1 MGDCFYRQIVAV
13 DSSTDTVPESGASV
27 RRVGDS
33 VGSYLQDSA
42 RGSRRRVSDSAGSSS
57 RRGFTDDEIHMLSC
71 SLLSQRRG
79 PRRAFLEATDSS
91 TRRRLIAE
99 CKAIHARVQDSC
111 IEYTPEVCWAI
122 NAVIENEDPK
132 GYVILKKSY
141 KSLPEEVKR
150 FYNAFVENRYSVEAQ
165 EAQSLLGP
173 YRLVQDDERV
183 TAFLEGGTTQE
194 DALNDVVEEASVAGE
209 ELYEDALDALDAL
222 SDQAAIMA
230 QDFAT
235 EVAAMYTNGLG
246 DIVAGQVSGGAEE
259 ASEEIVDNPPV
270 EADVESEDDP
280 AQDDDEVVEETT
292 SVEVGDS
299 APARVSNMK
308 RVRTI
313 RDSKPCHAPNRR
325 VRVVTDDAADSSSP
339 LDVSQLVFSSDIDA
353 SLEDLSDGLSVLYRG
368 DGDSIIHSMREVLK
382 RIFSFIDAINSVVND
397 GRVDEEGIYEYYDSD
412 SSMVVGYGL
421 GMDSDDIL
429 LSLYP
434 TRSYAKSF
442 PYGSSSYAFVGDG
455 SDWKSPVMKAC
466 LAILSRLDLSNDQS
480 VLLKNRLRQA
490 VSDSL
495 DALALSSTRSVVD
508 SSVKKYAENKRSS
521 KSVVDVA
528 PKHRVANKRVKDSC
542 AAPSLPLPVGS
553 SVQVSYLGNLYTGVI
568 TSVGDGSVIV
578 SGLPIE
584 YFNVRAENGAFTGS
598 DADYTFASTDVVVLP
613 ADGSPVALDGPS
625 SESEVVVEE
634 NTVEELT
641 PDGGYVPSIMMDD
654 DEKIEDAIGNTPFE
668 QELRGILRDG
678 CVGHEDDDV
687 FDIPLVADFSL
698 HVDGSNPNN
707 ISAHVFE
714 GTVDCGGLMIP
725 TGGLS
730 DDEKGILF
738 VDKVTE
744 FIKEKLGPQVFTLVD
759 LDDVF
764 RTSDSALSDDI
775 ILKNVEALES
785 ILPDVSGGMP
795 KSAVITVLGS
805 DGNFHDGTLILEP
818 NPNTDSEV
826 HYTLKGVGRPKQ
838 GIVGLNLM
846 DNDGDWR
853 TVAFDLA
860 RYLAPRKFNVSDSA
874 VDLDD
879 VFCASDSTT
888 YDDVIRK
895 NIEALESI
903 LPEVSGGATKST
915 DITVLK
921 SDGRFYEGTLVLR
934 PDFNSESNVHYV
946 LRGVGRRMEGNIG
959 LNLMDNEG
967 DWRTVASDLAHYFAP
982 QKFYVSDS
990 AVDFNVDSVI
1000 SAVWSG
1006 VDVSNSDSSVGI
1018 FYDGDSDNGA
1028 DASIAFVSE
1037 SGVDMVPVSKAA
1049 GYLSS
1054 HIATFKDAI
1063 SNSAD
1068 AISAALGSIGPDVA
1082 FGSPYVEDAAGD
1094 GSVSND
1100 DSLSVSE
1107 EIIEEQGVSETGSP
1121 EAIDWGAVG
1130 DTCRQW
1136 VLDNS
1141 FKLAQEPTDANL
1153 QTACELLSAGLEVLH
1168 LEVRFDPSV
1177 PRILCKNQRFID
1189 VRPDGAYV
1197 GTIAFFYQTSDSA
1210 ISKFA
1215 SDFSDAAV
1223 QLAHKIYDIPEV
1235 SDSAPTSVDGSYV
1248 DFESKD
1254 GLLRALDAV
1263 HAGGDDFRY
1272 VRVED
1277 DEDGKFIVAMADTFG
1292 RDKKY
1297 MSEDGETSDRSEAVR
1312 FSDKR
1317 EAFERL
1323 KQLIKDGKITY
1334 SLFNT
1339 WPEEVMDDDSL
1350 LSDAAKQEVLHS
1362 IENEIKKA
1370 LEEKEIL
1377 VEDSIVV
1384 KIDVDRVQDG
1394 APNTFDIPHTASTF
1408 RRIRN
1413 TKRVLDSVLGVA
1425 SDVLGERLTPSV
1437 YKSLCKS
1444 GSRAAKAKVSKVM
1457 DSALAMD
1464 ALDLYCPDI
1473 YKRKLSDSYWVCDD
1487 VQKVADSFKLDGL
1500 SGASGSCLVSTTP
1513 FDESLSAGKQV
1524 TCFKC
1529 GSKSDIYILIV

>member
-1 MGDCFYRQIVAV
+1 MGDCFYQQIVAV
-13 DSSTDTVPESGASV
+13 DSSTDMVPESGASV

-132 GYVILKKSY
+132 GYAILKKNY
-141 KSLPEEVKR
+141 KSLPEEVKQ

-183 TAFLEGGTTQE
+183 AAFLEGGATQE

-209 ELYEDALDALDAL
+209 GLYEDALDALDAL

-280 AQDDDEVVEETT
+280 ARGDDESVEETA

-299 APARVSNMK
+299 APVHVPNKRSN
-308 RVRTI
+308 R
-313 RDSKPCHAPNRR
+313 P
-325 VRVVTDDAADSSSP
+325 
-339 LDVSQLVFSSDIDA
+339 
-353 SLEDLSDGLSVLYRG
+353 
-368 DGDSIIHSMREVLK
+368 
-382 RIFSFIDAINSVVND
+382 
-397 GRVDEEGIYEYYDSD
+397 
-412 SSMVVGYGL
+412 
-421 GMDSDDIL
+421 
-429 LSLYP
+429 
-434 TRSYAKSF
+434 
-442 PYGSSSYAFVGDG
+442 
-455 SDWKSPVMKAC
+455 
-466 LAILSRLDLSNDQS
+466 
-480 VLLKNRLRQA
+480 
-490 VSDSL
+490 
-495 DALALSSTRSVVD
+495 VVD
-508 SSVKKYAENKRSS
+508 YSAKKYAENKRSS
-521 KSVVDVA
+521 KSVVDAA

-542 AAPSLPLPVGS
+542 SVPSLPLPVGS
-553 SVQVSYLGNLYTGVI
+553 SVQVSYMGNLYAGTI
-568 TSVGDGSVIV
+568 TSVGDGSVVV

-613 ADGSPVALDGPS
+613 ADGSPVVLDGPS
-625 SESEVVVEE
+625 VESDVVVEE
-634 NTVEELT
+634 NTVEEPAAEEST
-641 PDGGYVPSIMMDD
+641 PEGGYMQSIMMDD

-678 CVGHEDDDV
+678 CVGHEDDDI

-698 HVDGSNPNN
+698 HVDGSNPNHV
-707 ISAHVFE
+707 SAHVFE

-730 DDEKGILF
+730 DDEKGLLF

-764 RTSDSALSDDI
+764 R
-775 ILKNVEALES
+775 
-785 ILPDVSGGMP
+785 
-795 KSAVITVLGS
+795 
-805 DGNFHDGTLILEP
+805 
-818 NPNTDSEV
+818 
-826 HYTLKGVGRPKQ
+826 
-838 GIVGLNLM
+838 
-846 DNDGDWR
+846 
-853 TVAFDLA
+853 
-860 RYLAPRKFNVSDSA
+860 
-874 VDLDD
+874 
-879 VFCASDSTT
+879 ASDSTT

-990 AVDFNVDSVI
+990 AVDFDVDKI
-1000 SAVWSG
+1000 LSAVKAG
-1006 VDVSNSDSSVGI
+1006 VDISNSDSSVGI
-1018 FYDGDSDNGA
+1018 FYDDGSDYGA
-1028 DASIAFVSE
+1028 DSSVLFVTE
-1037 SGVDMVPVSKAA
+1037 DGTDIVPVSEAV

-1054 HIATFKDAI
+1054 HLDAFKEAI
-1063 SNSAD
+1063 SESAD
-1068 AISAALGSIGPDVA
+1068 AIGEALGEALGAIGADVVS
-1082 FGSPYVEDAAGD
+1082 GDVHIEDAAGD
-1094 GSVSND
+1094 EVS
-1100 DSLSVSE
+1100 SSVSE
-1107 EIIEEQGVSETGSP
+1107 EIVEEQGVSETGSP

-1130 DTCRQW
+1130 GTCRQW

-1141 FKLAQEPTDANL
+1141 FKLAQEPTDVNL
-1153 QTACELLSAGLEVLH
+1153 QTACELLSAGLEVLR

-1177 PRILCKNQRFID
+1177 PRVLCKNQRFID

-1197 GTIAFFYQTSDSA
+1197 GTVAFFYQTSDSA

-1235 SDSAPTSVDGSYV
+1235 SDSAPTGVDGAYV

-1263 HAGGDDFRY
+1263 QAGGNDFRY

-1297 MSEDGETSDRSEAVR
+1297 MSEDGETSDRAEAVR

-1362 IENEIKKA
+1362 IESEIKKA

-1377 VEDSIVV
+1377 VEDSAVV
-1384 KIDVDRVQDG
+1384 GIDVDMVQDG

-1425 SDVLGERLTPSV
+1425 SDVLGERITPSV

-1464 ALDLYCPDI
+1464 ALDLYCSDI

-1487 VQKVADSFKLDGL
+1487 VQKVVDSFKLDGL
-1500 SGASGSCLVSTTP
+1500 SDASGSCLVSTTP

-1524 TCFKC
+1524 SCFRC
-1529 GSKSDIYILIV
+1529 GSKSDIYIMLL

>member
-1 MGDCFYRQIVAV
+1 MGDCFYQQIVAV

-132 GYVILKKSY
+132 GYAILKKSY

-209 ELYEDALDALDAL
+209 ELYGDALDALDAL

-299 APARVSNMK
+299 APVHVPNKRSN
-308 RVRTI
+308 R
-313 RDSKPCHAPNRR
+313 P
-325 VRVVTDDAADSSSP
+325 
-339 LDVSQLVFSSDIDA
+339 
-353 SLEDLSDGLSVLYRG
+353 
-368 DGDSIIHSMREVLK
+368 
-382 RIFSFIDAINSVVND
+382 
-397 GRVDEEGIYEYYDSD
+397 
-412 SSMVVGYGL
+412 
-421 GMDSDDIL
+421 
-429 LSLYP
+429 
-434 TRSYAKSF
+434 
-442 PYGSSSYAFVGDG
+442 
-455 SDWKSPVMKAC
+455 
-466 LAILSRLDLSNDQS
+466 
-480 VLLKNRLRQA
+480 
-490 VSDSL
+490 
-495 DALALSSTRSVVD
+495 VVD
-508 SSVKKYAENKRSS
+508 SSAKKYAENKRSS

-542 AAPSLPLPVGS
+542 SVPSLPLPVGS

-678 CVGHEDDDV
+678 CVGHEDDDI

-764 RTSDSALSDDI
+764 RASDSALSDDI
-775 ILKNVEALES
+775 LIKNVEVLES

-838 GIVGLNLM
+838 GTVGLNLM

-990 AVDFNVDSVI
+990 AVDFDVDKI
-1000 SAVWSG
+1000 LSAVQAG
-1006 VDVSNSDSSVGI
+1006 VDISNSDSSVGI
-1018 FYDGDSDNGA
+1018 FYDDGSDYGSDS
-1028 DASIAFVSE
+1028 SVLFVTE
-1037 SGVDMVPVSKAA
+1037 EGTDIVPVSEAV

-1054 HIATFKDAI
+1054 HLDAFKEAI
-1063 SNSAD
+1063 SESAD
-1068 AISAALGSIGPDVA
+1068 AIGEALGAIGADVVS
-1082 FGSPYVEDAAGD
+1082 GDVHIEDATGD
-1094 GSVSND
+1094 EVS
-1100 DSLSVSE
+1100 SSVSE

-1197 GTIAFFYQTSDSA
+1197 GTVAFFYQTSDSA

-1235 SDSAPTSVDGSYV
+1235 SDSAPMSVDGSYV

-1297 MSEDGETSDRSEAVR
+1297 MSEEGETSDRSEAVR

-1500 SGASGSCLVSTTP
+1500 SGTSGSCLVSTTP

>member
-1 MGDCFYRQIVAV
+1 MGDCFYQQIVAV

-122 NAVIENEDPK
+122 NAVIANEDPK
-132 GYVILKKSY
+132 GYAILKKSY

-183 TAFLEGGTTQE
+183 AAFLEGGATQE

-209 ELYEDALDALDAL
+209 ELYGDALDALDAL

-299 APARVSNMK
+299 APVHVPNKRSN
-308 RVRTI
+308 R
-313 RDSKPCHAPNRR
+313 P
-325 VRVVTDDAADSSSP
+325 
-339 LDVSQLVFSSDIDA
+339 
-353 SLEDLSDGLSVLYRG
+353 
-368 DGDSIIHSMREVLK
+368 
-382 RIFSFIDAINSVVND
+382 
-397 GRVDEEGIYEYYDSD
+397 
-412 SSMVVGYGL
+412 
-421 GMDSDDIL
+421 
-429 LSLYP
+429 
-434 TRSYAKSF
+434 
-442 PYGSSSYAFVGDG
+442 
-455 SDWKSPVMKAC
+455 
-466 LAILSRLDLSNDQS
+466 
-480 VLLKNRLRQA
+480 
-490 VSDSL
+490 
-495 DALALSSTRSVVD
+495 VVD
-508 SSVKKYAENKRSS
+508 SSAKKYAENKRSS
-521 KSVVDVA
+521 KSVVDAA

-542 AAPSLPLPVGS
+542 SVPSLPLPVGS
-553 SVQVSYLGNLYTGVI
+553 SVQVSYMGNLYAGTI
-568 TSVGDGSVIV
+568 TSVGDGSVVV

-613 ADGSPVALDGPS
+613 ADGSSVALDGPS
-625 SESEVVVEE
+625 AESEVVVKE
-634 NTVEELT
+634 NTVEEPT
-641 PDGGYVPSIMMDD
+641 SAGGYVPSIMMDD

-678 CVGHEDDDV
+678 CVGHEDDDI

-714 GTVDCGGLMIP
+714 GIVDCGGLMIP

-764 RTSDSALSDDI
+764 R
-775 ILKNVEALES
+775 
-785 ILPDVSGGMP
+785 
-795 KSAVITVLGS
+795 
-805 DGNFHDGTLILEP
+805 
-818 NPNTDSEV
+818 
-826 HYTLKGVGRPKQ
+826 
-838 GIVGLNLM
+838 
-846 DNDGDWR
+846 
-853 TVAFDLA
+853 
-860 RYLAPRKFNVSDSA
+860 
-874 VDLDD
+874 
-879 VFCASDSTT
+879 ASDSTT

-990 AVDFNVDSVI
+990 AVDFDVDKI
-1000 SAVWSG
+1000 LSAVQAG
-1006 VDVSNSDSSVGI
+1006 VDISNSDSSVGI
-1018 FYDGDSDNGA
+1018 FYDDGSDYGA
-1028 DASIAFVSE
+1028 DSSVLFVTE
-1037 SGVDMVPVSKAA
+1037 EGTDIVPVSEAV

-1054 HIATFKDAI
+1054 HLDAFKEAI
-1063 SNSAD
+1063 SESAD
-1068 AISAALGSIGPDVA
+1068 AIGEALGAIGADVVS
-1082 FGSPYVEDAAGD
+1082 GDVHIEDAAGD
-1094 GSVSND
+1094 EVS
-1100 DSLSVSE
+1100 SSVSE

-1197 GTIAFFYQTSDSA
+1197 GTVAFFYQTSDSA

-1223 QLAHKIYDIPEV
+1223 QLAHKIYDITEV
-1235 SDSAPTSVDGSYV
+1235 SDSAPTGVDGAYV

-1350 LSDAAKQEVLHS
+1350 LSDAAKQEVLRS
-1362 IENEIKKA
+1362 IESEIKKA

-1377 VEDSIVV
+1377 VEDSIAV

>member
-1 MGDCFYRQIVAV
+1 MGDCFYQQIVAV
-13 DSSTDTVPESGASV
+13 DSSTDMVPESGASV

-122 NAVIENEDPK
+122 NAVIANEDPK
-132 GYVILKKSY
+132 GYAILKKNY

-183 TAFLEGGTTQE
+183 AAFLEGGATQE
-194 DALNDVVEEASVAGE
+194 AALDDVVEEASVAGE
-209 ELYEDALDALDAL
+209 ELYDDALDALDDL

-230 QDFAT
+230 QDFAS

-270 EADVESEDDP
+270 EADVESEYDP

-292 SVEVGDS
+292 SEEVGDS
-299 APARVSNMK
+299 
-308 RVRTI
+308 TL
-313 RDSKPCHAPNRR
+313 
-325 VRVVTDDAADSSSP
+325 VRVP
-339 LDVSQLVFSSDIDA
+339 N
-353 SLEDLSDGLSVLYRG
+353 
-368 DGDSIIHSMREVLK
+368 K
-382 RIFSFIDAINSVVND
+382 RSA
-397 GRVDEEGIYEYYDSD
+397 R
-412 SSMVVGYGL
+412 
-421 GMDSDDIL
+421 
-429 LSLYP
+429 P
-434 TRSYAKSF
+434 
-442 PYGSSSYAFVGDG
+442 
-455 SDWKSPVMKAC
+455 
-466 LAILSRLDLSNDQS
+466 
-480 VLLKNRLRQA
+480 
-490 VSDSL
+490 
-495 DALALSSTRSVVD
+495 VVD
-508 SSVKKYAENKRSS
+508 SSAKKYAENKRSS

-598 DADYTFASTDVVVLP
+598 AADYTFASTDVVVLP

-625 SESEVVVEE
+625 TESEVVVEE
-634 NTVEELT
+634 PAAEEPAAEEPAT
-641 PDGGYVPSIMMDD
+641 EEPVAEEPAAEEPAPEGGYMQSIMMDD

-678 CVGHEDDDV
+678 CVGHEDDDI

-764 RTSDSALSDDI
+764 RTSDSVLSDDI

-785 ILPDVSGGMP
+785 ILPDVSGGMT

-805 DGNFHDGTLILEP
+805 DGNFHDGTLILKP
-818 NPNTDSEV
+818 DHNTESEV
-826 HYTLKGVGRPKQ
+826 HYVLNGVGRPEQ
-838 GIVGLNLM
+838 GNVGLNLM

-874 VDLDD
+874 VDFD
-879 VFCASDSTT
+879 VD
-888 YDDVIRK
+888 K
-895 NIEALESI
+895 I
-903 LPEVSGGATKST
+903 L
-915 DITVLK
+915 
-921 SDGRFYEGTLVLR
+921 
-934 PDFNSESNVHYV
+934 
-946 LRGVGRRMEGNIG
+946 
-959 LNLMDNEG
+959 
-967 DWRTVASDLAHYFAP
+967 
-982 QKFYVSDS
+982 S
-990 AVDFNVDSVI
+990 AVK
-1000 SAVWSG
+1000 AG
-1006 VDVSNSDSSVGI
+1006 VDISNSDSSVGI
-1018 FYDGDSDNGA
+1018 FYDDGSDYGA
-1028 DASIAFVSE
+1028 DSSVLFVTE
-1037 SGVDMVPVSKAA
+1037 DGTDIVPVSEAV

-1054 HIATFKDAI
+1054 HLDAFKEAI
-1063 SNSAD
+1063 SESAD
-1068 AISAALGSIGPDVA
+1068 AIGEALGAIGADVVS
-1082 FGSPYVEDAAGD
+1082 GDVHIEDAAGD
-1094 GSVSND
+1094 EASS
-1100 DSLSVSE
+1100 SVSE
-1107 EIIEEQGVSETGSP
+1107 EIVEEQGVSETGSP

-1177 PRILCKNQRFID
+1177 PRVLCKNQRFID

-1197 GTIAFFYQTSDSA
+1197 GTVAFFYQTSDSA

-1235 SDSAPTSVDGSYV
+1235 SDSAPTGVDGAYV

-1263 HAGGDDFRY
+1263 QAGGNDFRY

-1297 MSEDGETSDRSEAVR
+1297 MSEDGETSDRAEAVR

-1362 IENEIKKA
+1362 IESEIKKA

-1377 VEDSIVV
+1377 VEDSVV
-1384 KIDVDRVQDG
+1384 VGIDVDRVQDG

-1413 TKRVLDSVLGVA
+1413 TKRILDSVLGVA
-1425 SDVLGERLTPSV
+1425 SDVLGKRLTPSV

-1464 ALDLYCPDI
+1464 ALDLYCSDI

-1529 GSKSDIYILIV
+1529 GSKSDIYIMLL

>member
-1 MGDCFYRQIVAV
+1 MGDCFYQQIVAV
-13 DSSTDTVPESGASV
+13 DSSTDMVPESGASV

-122 NAVIENEDPK
+122 NAVIANEDPK
-132 GYVILKKSY
+132 GYAILKKNY

-183 TAFLEGGTTQE
+183 AAFLEGGATQE
-194 DALNDVVEEASVAGE
+194 AALDDVVEEASVAGE
-209 ELYEDALDALDAL
+209 ELYDDALDALDDL

-230 QDFAT
+230 QDFAS

-292 SVEVGDS
+292 SEEVGDS
-299 APARVSNMK
+299 
-308 RVRTI
+308 TL
-313 RDSKPCHAPNRR
+313 
-325 VRVVTDDAADSSSP
+325 VRVP
-339 LDVSQLVFSSDIDA
+339 N
-353 SLEDLSDGLSVLYRG
+353 
-368 DGDSIIHSMREVLK
+368 K
-382 RIFSFIDAINSVVND
+382 RSA
-397 GRVDEEGIYEYYDSD
+397 R
-412 SSMVVGYGL
+412 
-421 GMDSDDIL
+421 
-429 LSLYP
+429 P
-434 TRSYAKSF
+434 
-442 PYGSSSYAFVGDG
+442 
-455 SDWKSPVMKAC
+455 
-466 LAILSRLDLSNDQS
+466 
-480 VLLKNRLRQA
+480 
-490 VSDSL
+490 
-495 DALALSSTRSVVD
+495 VVD
-508 SSVKKYAENKRSS
+508 SSAKKYAENKRSS

-598 DADYTFASTDVVVLP
+598 AADYTFASTDVVVLP

-625 SESEVVVEE
+625 VESEVAVEE
-634 NTVEELT
+634 NTVEEST
-641 PDGGYVPSIMMDD
+641 PEGGYMQSIMMDD

-678 CVGHEDDDV
+678 CVGHEDDDI

-698 HVDGSNPNN
+698 HVDGSNPNHV
-707 ISAHVFE
+707 SAHVFE

-730 DDEKGILF
+730 DDEKGLLF

-764 RTSDSALSDDI
+764 RASDSVLSDDI

-785 ILPDVSGGMP
+785 ILPDVSGGMT

-805 DGNFHDGTLILEP
+805 DGNFHDGTLILKP
-818 NPNTDSEV
+818 NPNTESEV
-826 HYTLKGVGRPKQ
+826 HYVLNGVGRPEQ
-838 GIVGLNLM
+838 GNVGLNLM

-874 VDLDD
+874 VDFD
-879 VFCASDSTT
+879 VD
-888 YDDVIRK
+888 K
-895 NIEALESI
+895 I
-903 LPEVSGGATKST
+903 L
-915 DITVLK
+915 
-921 SDGRFYEGTLVLR
+921 
-934 PDFNSESNVHYV
+934 
-946 LRGVGRRMEGNIG
+946 
-959 LNLMDNEG
+959 
-967 DWRTVASDLAHYFAP
+967 
-982 QKFYVSDS
+982 S
-990 AVDFNVDSVI
+990 AVK
-1000 SAVWSG
+1000 AG
-1006 VDVSNSDSSVGI
+1006 VDISNSDSSVGI
-1018 FYDGDSDNGA
+1018 FYDDGSDYGA
-1028 DASIAFVSE
+1028 DSSVLFVTE
-1037 SGVDMVPVSKAA
+1037 DGTDIVPVSEAV

-1054 HIATFKDAI
+1054 HLDAFKEAI
-1063 SNSAD
+1063 SESAD
-1068 AISAALGSIGPDVA
+1068 AIGEALGAIGADVVS
-1082 FGSPYVEDAAGD
+1082 GDVHIEDAAGD
-1094 GSVSND
+1094 EASS
-1100 DSLSVSE
+1100 SVSE
-1107 EIIEEQGVSETGSP
+1107 EIVEEQGVSETGSP

-1153 QTACELLSAGLEVLH
+1153 QTACELLSAGLEALH

-1197 GTIAFFYQTSDSA
+1197 GTVAFFYQTSDSA

-1215 SDFSDAAV
+1215 SDFSDAVV

-1235 SDSAPTSVDGSYV
+1235 SDSAPTGVDGAYV

-1263 HAGGDDFRY
+1263 HAGGNDFRY

-1362 IENEIKKA
+1362 IESEIKKA

-1377 VEDSIVV
+1377 VEDSVV
-1384 KIDVDRVQDG
+1384 VGIDVDRVQDG

-1457 DSALAMD
+1457 DSALVMD

-1529 GSKSDIYILIV
+1529 GSKSDIYIMLL

>member
-1 MGDCFYRQIVAV
+1 MGDCFYQQIVAV

-132 GYVILKKSY
+132 GYAILKKSY

-209 ELYEDALDALDAL
+209 ELYDDALDALDDL

-230 QDFAT
+230 QDFAS

-259 ASEEIVDNPPV
+259 ASEEIVDNPPI

-280 AQDDDEVVEETT
+280 AQDDDDVVEEIT
-292 SVEVGDS
+292 SEEVGDS
-299 APARVSNMK
+299 
-308 RVRTI
+308 TL
-313 RDSKPCHAPNRR
+313 
-325 VRVVTDDAADSSSP
+325 VRVP
-339 LDVSQLVFSSDIDA
+339 N
-353 SLEDLSDGLSVLYRG
+353 
-368 DGDSIIHSMREVLK
+368 K
-382 RIFSFIDAINSVVND
+382 RSA
-397 GRVDEEGIYEYYDSD
+397 R
-412 SSMVVGYGL
+412 
-421 GMDSDDIL
+421 
-429 LSLYP
+429 P
-434 TRSYAKSF
+434 
-442 PYGSSSYAFVGDG
+442 
-455 SDWKSPVMKAC
+455 
-466 LAILSRLDLSNDQS
+466 
-480 VLLKNRLRQA
+480 
-490 VSDSL
+490 
-495 DALALSSTRSVVD
+495 VVD
-508 SSVKKYAENKRSS
+508 SSAKKYAENKRSS

-542 AAPSLPLPVGS
+542 SVPSLPLPVGS
-553 SVQVSYLGNLYTGVI
+553 SVQVSYLGNLYAGTI
-568 TSVGDGSVIV
+568 TSVGDGSVVV

-613 ADGSPVALDGPS
+613 AAGSPVTLDGPS
-625 SESEVVVEE
+625 AESEVVVEE
-634 NTVEELT
+634 PAAEEST
-641 PDGGYVPSIMMDD
+641 PDGGYMQSIMMDD
-654 DEKIEDAIGNTPFE
+654 DEKIEDAVGNTPFE

-678 CVGHEDDDV
+678 CVGHEDDDI

-714 GTVDCGGLMIP
+714 GVIDCGGLMIP

-764 RTSDSALSDDI
+764 R
-775 ILKNVEALES
+775 
-785 ILPDVSGGMP
+785 
-795 KSAVITVLGS
+795 
-805 DGNFHDGTLILEP
+805 
-818 NPNTDSEV
+818 
-826 HYTLKGVGRPKQ
+826 
-838 GIVGLNLM
+838 
-846 DNDGDWR
+846 
-853 TVAFDLA
+853 
-860 RYLAPRKFNVSDSA
+860 
-874 VDLDD
+874 
-879 VFCASDSTT
+879 ASDSTT

-990 AVDFNVDSVI
+990 AVDFDVDKI
-1000 SAVWSG
+1000 LSAVQAG
-1006 VDVSNSDSSVGI
+1006 VDISNSDSSVGI
-1018 FYDGDSDNGA
+1018 FYDDGSDYGA
-1028 DASIAFVSE
+1028 DSSVLFVTE
-1037 SGVDMVPVSKAA
+1037 DGTDIVPVSEAV

-1054 HIATFKDAI
+1054 HLDAFKEAI
-1063 SNSAD
+1063 SESAD
-1068 AISAALGSIGPDVA
+1068 AIGEALGAIGADVVS
-1082 FGSPYVEDAAGD
+1082 GDVHIEDAAGD
-1094 GSVSND
+1094 EVS
-1100 DSLSVSE
+1100 SSVSE
-1107 EIIEEQGVSETGSP
+1107 EIVEEQGVSETGSP

-1177 PRILCKNQRFID
+1177 PRVLCKNQRFID

-1197 GTIAFFYQTSDSA
+1197 GTVAFFYQTSDSA

-1215 SDFSDAAV
+1215 SDFSDASV
-1223 QLAHKIYDIPEV
+1223 QLAHKIYDLPEV
-1235 SDSAPTSVDGSYV
+1235 SDSAPTGVDGVYV
-1248 DFESKD
+1248 DFESED

-1263 HAGGDDFRY
+1263 QAGGDDFRY

-1323 KQLIKDGKITY
+1323 KQLIKEGKITY

-1362 IENEIKKA
+1362 IESEIKKA

-1377 VEDSIVV
+1377 VEDSAIVG
-1384 KIDVDRVQDG
+1384 IDVDKVQDG

-1425 SDVLGERLTPSV
+1425 SDVIGERITPSV

-1444 GSRAAKAKVSKVM
+1444 GSRAAKVKVSKVM
-1457 DSALAMD
+1457 DSALSMD
-1464 ALDLYCPDI
+1464 ALDLYCSDI

-1487 VQKVADSFKLDGL
+1487 VQKVVDSFKLDGL

-1529 GSKSDIYILIV
+1529 GSKSDIYIMLL

>member
-1 MGDCFYRQIVAV
+1 MGDCFYQQIVAV
-13 DSSTDTVPESGASV
+13 DSSTGTVPESGASV

-42 RGSRRRVSDSAGSSS
+42 RGSRRRVSDSAGGSS

-132 GYVILKKSY
+132 GYAILKKNY
-141 KSLPEEVKR
+141 KSLPKEVKR
-150 FYNAFVENRYSVEAQ
+150 FYDAFVENRYSVEAQ

-183 TAFLEGGTTQE
+183 AAFLEGGATQE

-209 ELYEDALDALDAL
+209 KLYGDALDALDAL

-235 EVAAMYTNGLG
+235 EVSAMYTNGLG

-280 AQDDDEVVEETT
+280 AQDDDEVVEETA

-299 APARVSNMK
+299 APVHVPNKRSN
-308 RVRTI
+308 R
-313 RDSKPCHAPNRR
+313 P
-325 VRVVTDDAADSSSP
+325 
-339 LDVSQLVFSSDIDA
+339 
-353 SLEDLSDGLSVLYRG
+353 
-368 DGDSIIHSMREVLK
+368 
-382 RIFSFIDAINSVVND
+382 
-397 GRVDEEGIYEYYDSD
+397 
-412 SSMVVGYGL
+412 
-421 GMDSDDIL
+421 
-429 LSLYP
+429 
-434 TRSYAKSF
+434 
-442 PYGSSSYAFVGDG
+442 
-455 SDWKSPVMKAC
+455 
-466 LAILSRLDLSNDQS
+466 
-480 VLLKNRLRQA
+480 
-490 VSDSL
+490 
-495 DALALSSTRSVVD
+495 VVD
-508 SSVKKYAENKRSS
+508 SSAKKYAENKRSS
-521 KSVVDVA
+521 KSVVDAA

-542 AAPSLPLPVGS
+542 SVPSLPLPVGS

-568 TSVGDGSVIV
+568 TSVGDGSVVV

-625 SESEVVVEE
+625 AESEVAVEE
-634 NTVEELT
+634 NTVEEST
-641 PDGGYVPSIMMDD
+641 PEGGYMQSIMMDD

-678 CVGHEDDDV
+678 CVGHEDDDI

-730 DDEKGILF
+730 DDEKGLLF

-764 RTSDSALSDDI
+764 RASDSALSDDI
-775 ILKNVEALES
+775 ILKNVEVLES

-795 KSAVITVLGS
+795 KSAVVTVLGS

-826 HYTLKGVGRPKQ
+826 HYTLKGVGRPKH
-838 GIVGLNLM
+838 GIIGLNLM

-874 VDLDD
+874 VDFD
-879 VFCASDSTT
+879 VD
-888 YDDVIRK
+888 K
-895 NIEALESI
+895 I
-903 LPEVSGGATKST
+903 L
-915 DITVLK
+915 
-921 SDGRFYEGTLVLR
+921 
-934 PDFNSESNVHYV
+934 
-946 LRGVGRRMEGNIG
+946 
-959 LNLMDNEG
+959 
-967 DWRTVASDLAHYFAP
+967 
-982 QKFYVSDS
+982 S
-990 AVDFNVDSVI
+990 AVQ
-1000 SAVWSG
+1000 AG
-1006 VDVSNSDSSVGI
+1006 VDISNSDSSVGI
-1018 FYDGDSDNGA
+1018 FYDDGSDYGA
-1028 DASIAFVSE
+1028 DSSVLFVTE
-1037 SGVDMVPVSKAA
+1037 DGTDIVPVSEAV

-1054 HIATFKDAI
+1054 HLDAFKEAI
-1063 SNSAD
+1063 SESAD
-1068 AISAALGSIGPDVA
+1068 AIGEALGAIGADVVS
-1082 FGSPYVEDAAGD
+1082 GDVHIEDAAGD
-1094 GSVSND
+1094 EASS
-1100 DSLSVSE
+1100 SVSE
-1107 EIIEEQGVSETGSP
+1107 EIVEEQGVSETGSP

-1141 FKLAQEPTDANL
+1141 FKLAQEPTDVNL

-1177 PRILCKNQRFID
+1177 PRVLCKNQRFID

-1197 GTIAFFYQTSDSA
+1197 GTVAFFYQTSDSA

-1223 QLAHKIYDIPEV
+1223 QLAHKIYDTPEV
-1235 SDSAPTSVDGSYV
+1235 SDSAPTGVDGAYV

-1263 HAGGDDFRY
+1263 HAGGNNFRY

-1362 IENEIKKA
+1362 IESEIKKA

-1377 VEDSIVV
+1377 VEDSIAV

-1457 DSALAMD
+1457 DSALVMD

-1529 GSKSDIYILIV
+1529 GSKSDIYIMLL

>member
-1 MGDCFYRQIVAV
+1 MGDCFYQQIVAV
-13 DSSTDTVPESGASV
+13 DSSTDMVPESGASV

-122 NAVIENEDPK
+122 NAVIANEDPK
-132 GYVILKKSY
+132 GYAILKKSY

-183 TAFLEGGTTQE
+183 AAFLEGGATQE

-209 ELYEDALDALDAL
+209 ELYGDALDALDAL

-259 ASEEIVDNPPV
+259 ASEEIVDNPPI

-280 AQDDDEVVEETT
+280 AQDDDDVVEEIT
-292 SVEVGDS
+292 SEEVGDS
-299 APARVSNMK
+299 APVHVPNKRSN
-308 RVRTI
+308 R
-313 RDSKPCHAPNRR
+313 P
-325 VRVVTDDAADSSSP
+325 
-339 LDVSQLVFSSDIDA
+339 
-353 SLEDLSDGLSVLYRG
+353 
-368 DGDSIIHSMREVLK
+368 
-382 RIFSFIDAINSVVND
+382 
-397 GRVDEEGIYEYYDSD
+397 
-412 SSMVVGYGL
+412 
-421 GMDSDDIL
+421 
-429 LSLYP
+429 
-434 TRSYAKSF
+434 
-442 PYGSSSYAFVGDG
+442 
-455 SDWKSPVMKAC
+455 
-466 LAILSRLDLSNDQS
+466 
-480 VLLKNRLRQA
+480 
-490 VSDSL
+490 
-495 DALALSSTRSVVD
+495 VVD
-508 SSVKKYAENKRSS
+508 SSAKKYAENKRSS
-521 KSVVDVA
+521 KSVVDAA

-542 AAPSLPLPVGS
+542 SVPSLPLPVGS
-553 SVQVSYLGNLYTGVI
+553 SVQVSYMGNLYAGTI
-568 TSVGDGSVIV
+568 TSVGDGSVVV

-613 ADGSPVALDGPS
+613 ADGSSVALDGPS
-625 SESEVVVEE
+625 AESEVAVEE
-634 NTVEELT
+634 PAAEE
-641 PDGGYVPSIMMDD
+641 PAPEGGYMQSIMMDD

-678 CVGHEDDDV
+678 CVGHEDDDI

-795 KSAVITVLGS
+795 KSAVVTVLGS

-826 HYTLKGVGRPKQ
+826 HYTLKGVGRPKH

-874 VDLDD
+874 VDFD
-879 VFCASDSTT
+879 VD
-888 YDDVIRK
+888 K
-895 NIEALESI
+895 I
-903 LPEVSGGATKST
+903 L
-915 DITVLK
+915 
-921 SDGRFYEGTLVLR
+921 
-934 PDFNSESNVHYV
+934 
-946 LRGVGRRMEGNIG
+946 
-959 LNLMDNEG
+959 
-967 DWRTVASDLAHYFAP
+967 
-982 QKFYVSDS
+982 S
-990 AVDFNVDSVI
+990 AVK
-1000 SAVWSG
+1000 AG
-1006 VDVSNSDSSVGI
+1006 VDISNSDSSVGI
-1018 FYDGDSDNGA
+1018 FYDDGSDYGA
-1028 DASIAFVSE
+1028 DSSVLFVTE
-1037 SGVDMVPVSKAA
+1037 DGTDIVPVSEAV

-1054 HIATFKDAI
+1054 HLDAFKEAI
-1063 SNSAD
+1063 SESAD
-1068 AISAALGSIGPDVA
+1068 AIGEALGAIGADVVS
-1082 FGSPYVEDAAGD
+1082 GDVHIEDAAGD
-1094 GSVSND
+1094 EASS
-1100 DSLSVSE
+1100 SVSE
-1107 EIIEEQGVSETGSP
+1107 EIVEEQGVSETGSP

-1130 DTCRQW
+1130 STCRQW

-1153 QTACELLSAGLEVLH
+1153 QTACELLSAGLEVLR

-1177 PRILCKNQRFID
+1177 PRVLCKNQRFID

-1197 GTIAFFYQTSDSA
+1197 GTVAFFYQTSDSA

-1235 SDSAPTSVDGSYV
+1235 SDSAPTGVDGAYV

-1263 HAGGDDFRY
+1263 HAGGNDFRY

-1362 IENEIKKA
+1362 IESEIKKA

-1377 VEDSIVV
+1377 VEDSIAV

-1457 DSALAMD
+1457 DSALVMD

-1529 GSKSDIYILIV
+1529 GSKSDIYIMLL

>member
-1 MGDCFYRQIVAV
+1 MGDCFYQQIVAV
-13 DSSTDTVPESGASV
+13 DSSTDMVPESGASV

-122 NAVIENEDPK
+122 NAVIENEDPN
-132 GYVILKKSY
+132 GYAILKKNY
-141 KSLPEEVKR
+141 KSLPEEVKQ

-183 TAFLEGGTTQE
+183 AAFLEGGATQE

-209 ELYEDALDALDAL
+209 GLYEDALDALDAL

-280 AQDDDEVVEETT
+280 ARGDDESVEETA

-299 APARVSNMK
+299 APVHVPNKRSN
-308 RVRTI
+308 R
-313 RDSKPCHAPNRR
+313 P
-325 VRVVTDDAADSSSP
+325 
-339 LDVSQLVFSSDIDA
+339 
-353 SLEDLSDGLSVLYRG
+353 
-368 DGDSIIHSMREVLK
+368 
-382 RIFSFIDAINSVVND
+382 
-397 GRVDEEGIYEYYDSD
+397 
-412 SSMVVGYGL
+412 
-421 GMDSDDIL
+421 
-429 LSLYP
+429 
-434 TRSYAKSF
+434 
-442 PYGSSSYAFVGDG
+442 
-455 SDWKSPVMKAC
+455 
-466 LAILSRLDLSNDQS
+466 
-480 VLLKNRLRQA
+480 
-490 VSDSL
+490 
-495 DALALSSTRSVVD
+495 VVD
-508 SSVKKYAENKRSS
+508 SSAKKYAENKRSS
-521 KSVVDVA
+521 KSVVDAA

-542 AAPSLPLPVGS
+542 SVPSLPLPVGS
-553 SVQVSYLGNLYTGVI
+553 SVQVSYLGNLYAGTI
-568 TSVGDGSVIV
+568 TSVGDGSVVV

-613 ADGSPVALDGPS
+613 ADGSPVVLDGPS
-625 SESEVVVEE
+625 VESDVVVEE
-634 NTVEELT
+634 NTVEEPAAEEPAAEEST
-641 PDGGYVPSIMMDD
+641 PEGGYMQSIMMDD

-678 CVGHEDDDV
+678 CVGHEDDDI

-698 HVDGSNPNN
+698 HVDGSNPNHV
-707 ISAHVFE
+707 SAHVFE

-730 DDEKGILF
+730 DDEKGLLF

-764 RTSDSALSDDI
+764 R
-775 ILKNVEALES
+775 
-785 ILPDVSGGMP
+785 
-795 KSAVITVLGS
+795 
-805 DGNFHDGTLILEP
+805 
-818 NPNTDSEV
+818 
-826 HYTLKGVGRPKQ
+826 
-838 GIVGLNLM
+838 
-846 DNDGDWR
+846 
-853 TVAFDLA
+853 
-860 RYLAPRKFNVSDSA
+860 
-874 VDLDD
+874 
-879 VFCASDSTT
+879 ASDSTT

-990 AVDFNVDSVI
+990 AVDFDVDKI
-1000 SAVWSG
+1000 LSAVQAG
-1006 VDVSNSDSSVGI
+1006 VDISNSDSSVGI
-1018 FYDGDSDNGA
+1018 FYDDGSDYGA
-1028 DASIAFVSE
+1028 DSSVLFVTDD
-1037 SGVDMVPVSKAA
+1037 GTDIVPVSEAV

-1054 HIATFKDAI
+1054 HLDAFKEAI
-1063 SNSAD
+1063 SESAD
-1068 AISAALGSIGPDVA
+1068 AIGEALGAIGADVVS
-1082 FGSPYVEDAAGD
+1082 GDVHIEDAAGD
-1094 GSVSND
+1094 EVS
-1100 DSLSVSE
+1100 SSVSE
-1107 EIIEEQGVSETGSP
+1107 EIVEEQGVSETGSP

-1197 GTIAFFYQTSDSA
+1197 GTVAFFYQTSDSA

-1215 SDFSDAAV
+1215 SDFSDASV
-1223 QLAHKIYDIPEV
+1223 QLAHKIYDLPEV

-1317 EAFERL
+1317 EAFDRL

-1362 IENEIKKA
+1362 IESEIKKA

-1377 VEDSIVV
+1377 VEDSVV
-1384 KIDVDRVQDG
+1384 VGIDVDRVQDG

-1425 SDVLGERLTPSV
+1425 SDVLGERITPSV

-1444 GSRAAKAKVSKVM
+1444 GSRAAKAKVYKVM
-1457 DSALAMD
+1457 DSALVMD
-1464 ALDLYCPDI
+1464 ALDLYCSDI

-1487 VQKVADSFKLDGL
+1487 VQKVVDSFKLDGL

-1524 TCFKC
+1524 SCFKC
-1529 GSKSDIYILIV
+1529 GSKSDIYIMLS

>member
-1 MGDCFYRQIVAV
+1 MGDCFYQQIVAV
-13 DSSTDTVPESGASV
+13 DSSTDMVPESGASV

-122 NAVIENEDPK
+122 NAVIANEDPK
-132 GYVILKKSY
+132 GYAILKKNY

-183 TAFLEGGTTQE
+183 AAFLEGGATQE
-194 DALNDVVEEASVAGE
+194 AALDDVVEEASVAGE
-209 ELYEDALDALDAL
+209 ELYDNALDALDDL

-230 QDFAT
+230 QDFAS

-280 AQDDDEVVEETT
+280 AQDDDEVAEETT
-292 SVEVGDS
+292 SEEVGDS
-299 APARVSNMK
+299 
-308 RVRTI
+308 TL
-313 RDSKPCHAPNRR
+313 
-325 VRVVTDDAADSSSP
+325 VRVP
-339 LDVSQLVFSSDIDA
+339 N
-353 SLEDLSDGLSVLYRG
+353 
-368 DGDSIIHSMREVLK
+368 K
-382 RIFSFIDAINSVVND
+382 RSA
-397 GRVDEEGIYEYYDSD
+397 R
-412 SSMVVGYGL
+412 
-421 GMDSDDIL
+421 
-429 LSLYP
+429 P
-434 TRSYAKSF
+434 
-442 PYGSSSYAFVGDG
+442 
-455 SDWKSPVMKAC
+455 
-466 LAILSRLDLSNDQS
+466 
-480 VLLKNRLRQA
+480 
-490 VSDSL
+490 
-495 DALALSSTRSVVD
+495 VVD
-508 SSVKKYAENKRSS
+508 SSAKKYAENKRSS

-598 DADYTFASTDVVVLP
+598 AADYTFASTDVVVLP

-625 SESEVVVEE
+625 TESEVVVEE
-634 NTVEELT
+634 PAAEEPAT
-641 PDGGYVPSIMMDD
+641 EEPVTEEPAAEEPATEEPAAEEPAAEEPAPEGGYMQSIMMDD

-678 CVGHEDDDV
+678 CVGHEDDDI
-687 FDIPLVADFSL
+687 FDIPLVADFSI

-764 RTSDSALSDDI
+764 RTSDSVLSDDI

-785 ILPDVSGGMP
+785 ILPEVSGGMT
-795 KSAVITVLGS
+795 KRAVVTVLGS
-805 DGNFHDGTLILEP
+805 DGNLHEGILILEP
-818 NPNTDSEV
+818 NPNKESEV
-826 HYTLKGVGRPKQ
+826 HYVLKGIGRSEQ
-838 GIVGLNLM
+838 GNVGLNLM
-846 DNDGDWR
+846 DNDGDWK

-874 VDLDD
+874 VDFD
-879 VFCASDSTT
+879 VD
-888 YDDVIRK
+888 K
-895 NIEALESI
+895 I
-903 LPEVSGGATKST
+903 L
-915 DITVLK
+915 
-921 SDGRFYEGTLVLR
+921 
-934 PDFNSESNVHYV
+934 
-946 LRGVGRRMEGNIG
+946 
-959 LNLMDNEG
+959 
-967 DWRTVASDLAHYFAP
+967 
-982 QKFYVSDS
+982 S
-990 AVDFNVDSVI
+990 AVK
-1000 SAVWSG
+1000 AG
-1006 VDVSNSDSSVGI
+1006 VDISNSDSSVGI
-1018 FYDGDSDNGA
+1018 FYDDGSDYGA
-1028 DASIAFVSE
+1028 DSSVLFITE
-1037 SGVDMVPVSKAA
+1037 EGTDIVPVSEAV

-1054 HIATFKDAI
+1054 HLDVFKEAI
-1063 SNSAD
+1063 SESAD
-1068 AISAALGSIGPDVA
+1068 AIGEALGAIGVDVVS
-1082 FGSPYVEDAAGD
+1082 GDVHIEDAAGD
-1094 GSVSND
+1094 EVS
-1100 DSLSVSE
+1100 SSVSE
-1107 EIIEEQGVSETGSP
+1107 EIVEEQKVSETGSP
-1121 EAIDWGAVG
+1121 KAIDWGAVG

-1136 VLDNS
+1136 ALDNS

-1177 PRILCKNQRFID
+1177 PRVLCKNQRFID

-1197 GTIAFFYQTSDSA
+1197 GTVAFFYQTSDSA

-1235 SDSAPTSVDGSYV
+1235 SDSAPTGVDGAYV

-1263 HAGGDDFRY
+1263 QAGGNDFRY

-1297 MSEDGETSDRSEAVR
+1297 MSEDGETSDRAEAVR

-1362 IENEIKKA
+1362 IESEIKKA

-1377 VEDSIVV
+1377 VEDSAVV
-1384 KIDVDRVQDG
+1384 GIDVDMVQDG

-1425 SDVLGERLTPSV
+1425 SDVLGERITPSV

-1457 DSALAMD
+1457 DSALALD
-1464 ALDLYCPDI
+1464 ALDLYCSDI

-1487 VQKVADSFKLDGL
+1487 VQKVVDSFKLDGL
-1500 SGASGSCLVSTTP
+1500 SDASGSCLVSTTP

-1524 TCFKC
+1524 SCFRC
-1529 GSKSDIYILIV
+1529 GSKSDIYIMLL

>member
-1 MGDCFYRQIVAV
+1 MGDCFYQQIVAV

-42 RGSRRRVSDSAGSSS
+42 RGSRRRVSDSAGGSS

-132 GYVILKKSY
+132 GYAILKKNY
-141 KSLPEEVKR
+141 KSLPEEVKQ

-183 TAFLEGGTTQE
+183 AAFLEGGATQE

-209 ELYEDALDALDAL
+209 ELYGDALDALDAL

-280 AQDDDEVVEETT
+280 ARGDDESVEETA

-299 APARVSNMK
+299 APVHVPNKRSN
-308 RVRTI
+308 R
-313 RDSKPCHAPNRR
+313 P
-325 VRVVTDDAADSSSP
+325 
-339 LDVSQLVFSSDIDA
+339 
-353 SLEDLSDGLSVLYRG
+353 
-368 DGDSIIHSMREVLK
+368 
-382 RIFSFIDAINSVVND
+382 
-397 GRVDEEGIYEYYDSD
+397 
-412 SSMVVGYGL
+412 
-421 GMDSDDIL
+421 
-429 LSLYP
+429 
-434 TRSYAKSF
+434 
-442 PYGSSSYAFVGDG
+442 
-455 SDWKSPVMKAC
+455 
-466 LAILSRLDLSNDQS
+466 
-480 VLLKNRLRQA
+480 
-490 VSDSL
+490 
-495 DALALSSTRSVVD
+495 VVD
-508 SSVKKYAENKRSS
+508 SSAKKYAENKRSS
-521 KSVVDVA
+521 KSVVDAA

-542 AAPSLPLPVGS
+542 SVPSLPLPVGS
-553 SVQVSYLGNLYTGVI
+553 SVQVSYLGNLYAGTI
-568 TSVGDGSVIV
+568 TSVGDGSVVV

-613 ADGSPVALDGPS
+613 ADGSSVALDGPS
-625 SESEVVVEE
+625 AESEVAVEE
-634 NTVEELT
+634 PAAEEPAAEEST
-641 PDGGYVPSIMMDD
+641 PEGGYMQSIMMDD

-678 CVGHEDDDV
+678 CVGHEDDDI

-698 HVDGSNPNN
+698 HVDGSNPNHV
-707 ISAHVFE
+707 SAHVFE

-730 DDEKGILF
+730 DDEKGLLF

-764 RTSDSALSDDI
+764 R
-775 ILKNVEALES
+775 
-785 ILPDVSGGMP
+785 
-795 KSAVITVLGS
+795 
-805 DGNFHDGTLILEP
+805 
-818 NPNTDSEV
+818 
-826 HYTLKGVGRPKQ
+826 
-838 GIVGLNLM
+838 
-846 DNDGDWR
+846 
-853 TVAFDLA
+853 
-860 RYLAPRKFNVSDSA
+860 
-874 VDLDD
+874 
-879 VFCASDSTT
+879 ASDSTT

-990 AVDFNVDSVI
+990 AVDFDVDKI
-1000 SAVWSG
+1000 LSAVQAG
-1006 VDVSNSDSSVGI
+1006 VDISNSDSSVGI
-1018 FYDGDSDNGA
+1018 FYDDGSDYGA
-1028 DASIAFVSE
+1028 DSSVLFVTE
-1037 SGVDMVPVSKAA
+1037 DGTDIVPVSEAV

-1054 HIATFKDAI
+1054 HLDAFKEAI
-1063 SNSAD
+1063 SESAD
-1068 AISAALGSIGPDVA
+1068 AIGEALGAIGADVVS
-1082 FGSPYVEDAAGD
+1082 GDVHIEDAAGD
-1094 GSVSND
+1094 EVS
-1100 DSLSVSE
+1100 SSVSE
-1107 EIIEEQGVSETGSP
+1107 EIVEEQGVSETGLP

-1130 DTCRQW
+1130 GTCRQW

-1141 FKLAQEPTDANL
+1141 FKLAQEPTDVNL
-1153 QTACELLSAGLEVLH
+1153 QTACELLSAGLEVLR

-1177 PRILCKNQRFID
+1177 PRVLCKNQRFID

-1197 GTIAFFYQTSDSA
+1197 GTVAFFYQTSDSA

-1235 SDSAPTSVDGSYV
+1235 SDSAPTGVDGAYV

-1263 HAGGDDFRY
+1263 QAGGNDFRY

-1297 MSEDGETSDRSEAVR
+1297 MSEDGETSDRAEAVR

-1362 IENEIKKA
+1362 IESEIKKA

-1377 VEDSIVV
+1377 VEDSVV
-1384 KIDVDRVQDG
+1384 VGIDVDRVQDG

-1413 TKRVLDSVLGVA
+1413 TKRILDSVLGVA

-1464 ALDLYCPDI
+1464 ALDLYCSDI

-1524 TCFKC
+1524 SCFRC
-1529 GSKSDIYILIV
+1529 GSKSDIYIMLL

>member
-1 MGDCFYRQIVAV
+1 MGDCFYQQIVAV

-132 GYVILKKSY
+132 GYAILKKSY

-150 FYNAFVENRYSVEAQ
+150 FYDAFVENRYSVEAQ

-209 ELYEDALDALDAL
+209 ELYGDALDALDAL

-280 AQDDDEVVEETT
+280 AQDDDEVVEEIT
-292 SVEVGDS
+292 SEEVGDS
-299 APARVSNMK
+299 AP
-308 RVRTI
+308 
-313 RDSKPCHAPNRR
+313 
-325 VRVVTDDAADSSSP
+325 VRVP
-339 LDVSQLVFSSDIDA
+339 N
-353 SLEDLSDGLSVLYRG
+353 
-368 DGDSIIHSMREVLK
+368 K
-382 RIFSFIDAINSVVND
+382 RSA
-397 GRVDEEGIYEYYDSD
+397 R
-412 SSMVVGYGL
+412 
-421 GMDSDDIL
+421 
-429 LSLYP
+429 P
-434 TRSYAKSF
+434 
-442 PYGSSSYAFVGDG
+442 
-455 SDWKSPVMKAC
+455 
-466 LAILSRLDLSNDQS
+466 
-480 VLLKNRLRQA
+480 
-490 VSDSL
+490 
-495 DALALSSTRSVVD
+495 VVD

-521 KSVVDVA
+521 RPVVDA
-528 PKHRVANKRVKDSC
+528 ASKPRVANKCVKDSC
-542 AAPSLPLPVGS
+542 AVPNLPLPVGS

-598 DADYTFASTDVVVLP
+598 AADYTFASTDVVVLP

-625 SESEVVVEE
+625 AESEVVAEE
-634 NTVEELT
+634 PVAEELVAEE
-641 PDGGYVPSIMMDD
+641 PAPEGGYMQSIMMDD

-668 QELRGILRDG
+668 QELRGILYDG
-678 CVGHEDDDV
+678 CVGHEDDDI

-764 RTSDSALSDDI
+764 RASDSALSDDI
-775 ILKNVEALES
+775 IRKNAEVLES
-785 ILPDVSGGMP
+785 ILPEVSGGMT
-795 KSAVITVLGS
+795 KRAVVTVLGS
-805 DGNFHDGTLILEP
+805 DGNLHEGILILEP
-818 NPNTDSEV
+818 NPNKESEV
-826 HYTLKGVGRPKQ
+826 PYTLKGVGRPKH

-874 VDLDD
+874 VDFDD
-879 VFCASDSTT
+879 VFRTSDSTT

-959 LNLMDNEG
+959 SNLMDNEG

-990 AVDFNVDSVI
+990 AVDFDVDKI
-1000 SAVWSG
+1000 LSAVQAG
-1006 VDVSNSDSSVGI
+1006 VDISNSDSSVGI
-1018 FYDGDSDNGA
+1018 FYDDGSDYGA
-1028 DASIAFVSE
+1028 DSSVLFVTE
-1037 SGVDMVPVSKAA
+1037 DGTDIVPVSEAV

-1054 HIATFKDAI
+1054 HLDAFKEAI
-1063 SNSAD
+1063 SESAD
-1068 AISAALGSIGPDVA
+1068 AIGEALGAIGADVVS
-1082 FGSPYVEDAAGD
+1082 GDVHIEDAAGD
-1094 GSVSND
+1094 EASS
-1100 DSLSVSE
+1100 SVSE
-1107 EIIEEQGVSETGSP
+1107 EIVEEQGVSETGSP

-1153 QTACELLSAGLEVLH
+1153 QTACELLSAGLEVLR

-1177 PRILCKNQRFID
+1177 PRVLCKNQRFID

-1197 GTIAFFYQTSDSA
+1197 GTVAFFYQTSDSA

-1235 SDSAPTSVDGSYV
+1235 SDSAPTGVDGVYV

-1263 HAGGDDFRY
+1263 QAGGNDFRY

-1277 DEDGKFIVAMADTFG
+1277 DEDDKFIVAMADTFG

-1297 MSEDGETSDRSEAVR
+1297 MSEDGETSDRAEAVR

-1362 IENEIKKA
+1362 IESEIKKA

-1377 VEDSIVV
+1377 VEDSVV
-1384 KIDVDRVQDG
+1384 VGIDVDRVQDG

-1413 TKRVLDSVLGVA
+1413 TKRILDSVLGVA

-1464 ALDLYCPDI
+1464 ALDLYCSDI

-1513 FDESLSAGKQV
+1513 FDASLSADKKV
-1524 TCFKC
+1524 SCFKC
-1529 GSKSDIYILIV
+1529 GSKSDIYIMLS

>member
-1 MGDCFYRQIVAV
+1 MGDCFYQQIVAV
-13 DSSTDTVPESGASV
+13 DSSTDMVPESGASV

-91 TRRRLIAE
+91 TRRRLLAE

-122 NAVIENEDPK
+122 NAVIANEDPK
-132 GYVILKKSY
+132 GYAILKKNY

-183 TAFLEGGTTQE
+183 AAFLEGGATQE
-194 DALNDVVEEASVAGE
+194 AALDDVVEEASVAGE
-209 ELYEDALDALDAL
+209 ELYDDALDALDDL

-230 QDFAT
+230 QDFAS

-292 SVEVGDS
+292 SEEVGDS
-299 APARVSNMK
+299 
-308 RVRTI
+308 TL
-313 RDSKPCHAPNRR
+313 
-325 VRVVTDDAADSSSP
+325 VRVP
-339 LDVSQLVFSSDIDA
+339 N
-353 SLEDLSDGLSVLYRG
+353 
-368 DGDSIIHSMREVLK
+368 K
-382 RIFSFIDAINSVVND
+382 RSA
-397 GRVDEEGIYEYYDSD
+397 R
-412 SSMVVGYGL
+412 
-421 GMDSDDIL
+421 
-429 LSLYP
+429 P
-434 TRSYAKSF
+434 
-442 PYGSSSYAFVGDG
+442 
-455 SDWKSPVMKAC
+455 
-466 LAILSRLDLSNDQS
+466 
-480 VLLKNRLRQA
+480 
-490 VSDSL
+490 
-495 DALALSSTRSVVD
+495 VVD
-508 SSVKKYAENKRSS
+508 SSAKKYAENKRSS

-598 DADYTFASTDVVVLP
+598 AADYTFASTDVVVLP

-625 SESEVVVEE
+625 TESEVVVEE
-634 NTVEELT
+634 PAAEEPAAEEPVT
-641 PDGGYVPSIMMDD
+641 EEPAAEEPAPEGGYMQSIMMDD

-678 CVGHEDDDV
+678 CVGHEDDDI
-687 FDIPLVADFSL
+687 FDIPLVADFSI

-764 RTSDSALSDDI
+764 RTSDSVLSDDI

-785 ILPDVSGGMP
+785 ILPDVSGGMT

-805 DGNFHDGTLILEP
+805 DGNFHDGTLILKP
-818 NPNTDSEV
+818 DHNTESEV
-826 HYTLKGVGRPKQ
+826 HYVLNGVGRPEQ
-838 GIVGLNLM
+838 GNVGLNLM

-860 RYLAPRKFNVSDSA
+860 RCLAPRKFNVSDSA
-874 VDLDD
+874 VDFD
-879 VFCASDSTT
+879 VD
-888 YDDVIRK
+888 K
-895 NIEALESI
+895 I
-903 LPEVSGGATKST
+903 L
-915 DITVLK
+915 
-921 SDGRFYEGTLVLR
+921 
-934 PDFNSESNVHYV
+934 
-946 LRGVGRRMEGNIG
+946 
-959 LNLMDNEG
+959 
-967 DWRTVASDLAHYFAP
+967 
-982 QKFYVSDS
+982 S
-990 AVDFNVDSVI
+990 AVK
-1000 SAVWSG
+1000 AG
-1006 VDVSNSDSSVGI
+1006 VDISNSDSSVGI
-1018 FYDGDSDNGA
+1018 FYDDGSDYGA
-1028 DASIAFVSE
+1028 DSSVLFVTE
-1037 SGVDMVPVSKAA
+1037 DGTDIVPVSEAV

-1054 HIATFKDAI
+1054 HLDAFKEAI
-1063 SNSAD
+1063 SESAD
-1068 AISAALGSIGPDVA
+1068 AIGEALGAIGADVVS
-1082 FGSPYVEDAAGD
+1082 GDVHIEDAAAGD
-1094 GSVSND
+1094 EVS
-1100 DSLSVSE
+1100 SSVSE
-1107 EIIEEQGVSETGSP
+1107 EIVEEQKVSETGSP
-1121 EAIDWGAVG
+1121 KAIDWGAVG

-1136 VLDNS
+1136 ALDNS

-1177 PRILCKNQRFID
+1177 PRVLCKNQRFID

-1197 GTIAFFYQTSDSA
+1197 GTVAFFYQTSDSA

-1235 SDSAPTSVDGSYV
+1235 SDSAPTGVDGAYV

-1263 HAGGDDFRY
+1263 QAGGNDFRY

-1297 MSEDGETSDRSEAVR
+1297 MSEDGETSDRAEAVR

-1362 IENEIKKA
+1362 IESEIKKA

-1377 VEDSIVV
+1377 VEDSAVV
-1384 KIDVDRVQDG
+1384 GIDVDMVQDG

-1425 SDVLGERLTPSV
+1425 SDVLGERITPSV

-1457 DSALAMD
+1457 DSALALD
-1464 ALDLYCPDI
+1464 ALDLYCSDI

-1487 VQKVADSFKLDGL
+1487 VQKVVDSFKLDGL
-1500 SGASGSCLVSTTP
+1500 SDASGSCLVSTTP

-1524 TCFKC
+1524 SCFRC
-1529 GSKSDIYILIV
+1529 GSKSDIYIMLL

>member
-1 MGDCFYRQIVAV
+1 MGDCFYQQIVAV
-13 DSSTDTVPESGASV
+13 DSSTDMVPESGASV

-122 NAVIENEDPK
+122 NAVIANEDPK
-132 GYVILKKSY
+132 GYAILKKSY

-183 TAFLEGGTTQE
+183 AAFLEGGATQE

-209 ELYEDALDALDAL
+209 GLYEDALDALDAL

-235 EVAAMYTNGLG
+235 EVAGMYTNGLG

-292 SVEVGDS
+292 SEEVGDS
-299 APARVSNMK
+299 APVHVPNKRSN
-308 RVRTI
+308 R
-313 RDSKPCHAPNRR
+313 P
-325 VRVVTDDAADSSSP
+325 
-339 LDVSQLVFSSDIDA
+339 
-353 SLEDLSDGLSVLYRG
+353 
-368 DGDSIIHSMREVLK
+368 
-382 RIFSFIDAINSVVND
+382 
-397 GRVDEEGIYEYYDSD
+397 
-412 SSMVVGYGL
+412 
-421 GMDSDDIL
+421 
-429 LSLYP
+429 
-434 TRSYAKSF
+434 
-442 PYGSSSYAFVGDG
+442 
-455 SDWKSPVMKAC
+455 
-466 LAILSRLDLSNDQS
+466 
-480 VLLKNRLRQA
+480 
-490 VSDSL
+490 
-495 DALALSSTRSVVD
+495 VVD
-508 SSVKKYAENKRSS
+508 SSAKKYAENKRSS
-521 KSVVDVA
+521 KSVVDAA

-542 AAPSLPLPVGS
+542 SVPSLPLPVGS

-613 ADGSPVALDGPS
+613 ADGSSVALDGPS
-625 SESEVVVEE
+625 AESEVVVEE
-634 NTVEELT
+634 NTVEEST
-641 PDGGYVPSIMMDD
+641 PEGGYMQSIMMDD

-678 CVGHEDDDV
+678 CVGHEDDDI

-698 HVDGSNPNN
+698 HVDGSNPNHV
-707 ISAHVFE
+707 SAHVFE

-730 DDEKGILF
+730 DDEKGLLF

-764 RTSDSALSDDI
+764 RASDSALSDDI
-775 ILKNVEALES
+775 IRKNAEVLES
-785 ILPDVSGGMP
+785 ILPEVSGGMT
-795 KSAVITVLGS
+795 KRADVTVLGS
-805 DGNFHDGTLILEP
+805 DGNFHEGTLILEP
-818 NPNTDSEV
+818 SPNKESEV
-826 HYTLKGVGRPKQ
+826 HYVLKGVGRPEQ
-838 GIVGLNLM
+838 GNVGLNLM
-846 DNDGDWR
+846 DNDGDWK

-860 RYLAPRKFNVSDSA
+860 CHLAPRKFNVSDSA
-874 VDLDD
+874 VDFD
-879 VFCASDSTT
+879 VD
-888 YDDVIRK
+888 K
-895 NIEALESI
+895 I
-903 LPEVSGGATKST
+903 L
-915 DITVLK
+915 
-921 SDGRFYEGTLVLR
+921 
-934 PDFNSESNVHYV
+934 
-946 LRGVGRRMEGNIG
+946 
-959 LNLMDNEG
+959 
-967 DWRTVASDLAHYFAP
+967 
-982 QKFYVSDS
+982 S
-990 AVDFNVDSVI
+990 AVQ
-1000 SAVWSG
+1000 AG
-1006 VDVSNSDSSVGI
+1006 VDISNSDSSVGI
-1018 FYDGDSDNGA
+1018 FYDDGSDYGA
-1028 DASIAFVSE
+1028 DSSVLFVTE
-1037 SGVDMVPVSKAA
+1037 EGTDIVPVSEAV

-1054 HIATFKDAI
+1054 HLDVFKEAI
-1063 SNSAD
+1063 SESAD
-1068 AISAALGSIGPDVA
+1068 AIGEALGAIGADVVS
-1082 FGSPYVEDAAGD
+1082 GDVHIEDAAGD
-1094 GSVSND
+1094 EVS
-1100 DSLSVSE
+1100 SSVSE
-1107 EIIEEQGVSETGSP
+1107 EIVEEQGVSETGSP

-1130 DTCRQW
+1130 GTCRQW

-1141 FKLAQEPTDANL
+1141 FKLAQEPTDVNL
-1153 QTACELLSAGLEVLH
+1153 QTACELLSAGLEVLR

-1177 PRILCKNQRFID
+1177 PRVLCKNQRFID

-1197 GTIAFFYQTSDSA
+1197 GTVAFFYQTSDSA

-1235 SDSAPTSVDGSYV
+1235 SDSAPTGVDGAYV

-1263 HAGGDDFRY
+1263 QAGGDDFRY

-1317 EAFERL
+1317 EAFDRL

-1362 IENEIKKA
+1362 IESEIKKA

-1377 VEDSIVV
+1377 VEDSAVV
-1384 KIDVDRVQDG
+1384 GIDVDIVQDG

-1464 ALDLYCPDI
+1464 ALDLYCSDI

-1487 VQKVADSFKLDGL
+1487 VQKVVDSFKLDGL
-1500 SGASGSCLVSTTP
+1500 SDASGSCLVSTTP

-1524 TCFKC
+1524 TCFRC
-1529 GSKSDIYILIV
+1529 GSKSDIYIMLL

>member
-1 MGDCFYRQIVAV
+1 MGDCFYQQIVAV
-13 DSSTDTVPESGASV
+13 DSSTDMVPESGASV

-132 GYVILKKSY
+132 GYAILKKNY
-141 KSLPEEVKR
+141 KSLPKEVKR
-150 FYNAFVENRYSVEAQ
+150 FYDAFVENRYSVEAQ

-209 ELYEDALDALDAL
+209 ELYGDALDALDAL

-280 AQDDDEVVEETT
+280 AKDDDEVVEETA

-299 APARVSNMK
+299 AP
-308 RVRTI
+308 
-313 RDSKPCHAPNRR
+313 
-325 VRVVTDDAADSSSP
+325 VRVP
-339 LDVSQLVFSSDIDA
+339 N
-353 SLEDLSDGLSVLYRG
+353 
-368 DGDSIIHSMREVLK
+368 K
-382 RIFSFIDAINSVVND
+382 R
-397 GRVDEEGIYEYYDSD
+397 
-412 SSMVVGYGL
+412 
-421 GMDSDDIL
+421 
-429 LSLYP
+429 
-434 TRSYAKSF
+434 
-442 PYGSSSYAFVGDG
+442 
-455 SDWKSPVMKAC
+455 
-466 LAILSRLDLSNDQS
+466 
-480 VLLKNRLRQA
+480 
-490 VSDSL
+490 
-495 DALALSSTRSVVD
+495 STRPVVD

-521 KSVVDVA
+521 KPVVDTT

-542 AAPSLPLPVGS
+542 SVPSLPLPVGS

-625 SESEVVVEE
+625 SESDVTVEDP
-634 NTVEELT
+634 TVEEST
-641 PDGGYVPSIMMDD
+641 PEGGYMQSIMMDD

-678 CVGHEDDDV
+678 CVGHEDDDI

-698 HVDGSNPNN
+698 HVDGSNPNHV
-707 ISAHVFE
+707 SAHVFE

-730 DDEKGILF
+730 DDEKGLLF

-764 RTSDSALSDDI
+764 R
-775 ILKNVEALES
+775 
-785 ILPDVSGGMP
+785 
-795 KSAVITVLGS
+795 
-805 DGNFHDGTLILEP
+805 
-818 NPNTDSEV
+818 
-826 HYTLKGVGRPKQ
+826 
-838 GIVGLNLM
+838 
-846 DNDGDWR
+846 
-853 TVAFDLA
+853 
-860 RYLAPRKFNVSDSA
+860 
-874 VDLDD
+874 
-879 VFCASDSTT
+879 ASDSTT

-990 AVDFNVDSVI
+990 AVDFDVDKI
-1000 SAVWSG
+1000 LSAVQAG
-1006 VDVSNSDSSVGI
+1006 VDISNSDSSVGI
-1018 FYDGDSDNGA
+1018 FYDDGSDYGA
-1028 DASIAFVSE
+1028 DSSVLFVTE
-1037 SGVDMVPVSKAA
+1037 DGTDIVPVSEAV

-1054 HIATFKDAI
+1054 HLDAFKEAI
-1063 SNSAD
+1063 SESAD
-1068 AISAALGSIGPDVA
+1068 AIGEALGAIGADVVS
-1082 FGSPYVEDAAGD
+1082 GDVHIEDAAGD
-1094 GSVSND
+1094 EVS
-1100 DSLSVSE
+1100 SSVSE
-1107 EIIEEQGVSETGSP
+1107 EIVEEQGVSETGSP

-1197 GTIAFFYQTSDSA
+1197 GTVAFFYQTSDSA

-1215 SDFSDAAV
+1215 SDFSDASV
-1223 QLAHKIYDIPEV
+1223 QLAHKIYDLPEV
-1235 SDSAPTSVDGSYV
+1235 SDSAPTGVDGVYV

-1254 GLLRALDAV
+1254 GLLRALEAAQ
-1263 HAGGDDFRY
+1263 AGGNDFRY

-1297 MSEDGETSDRSEAVR
+1297 MSEDGETSDRAEAVR

-1362 IENEIKKA
+1362 IESEIKKA

-1377 VEDSIVV
+1377 VEDSVV
-1384 KIDVDRVQDG
+1384 VGIDVDRVQDG

-1413 TKRVLDSVLGVA
+1413 TKRILDSVLGVA

-1464 ALDLYCPDI
+1464 ALDLYCSDI

-1513 FDESLSAGKQV
+1513 FDASLSADKKV
-1524 TCFKC
+1524 SCFKC
-1529 GSKSDIYILIV
+1529 GSKSDIYIMLS

>member
-1 MGDCFYRQIVAV
+1 MGDCFYQQIVAV

-132 GYVILKKSY
+132 GYAILKKNY
-141 KSLPEEVKR
+141 KSLPKEVKR
-150 FYNAFVENRYSVEAQ
+150 FYDAFVENRYSVEAQ

-183 TAFLEGGTTQE
+183 AAFLEGGATQE

-209 ELYEDALDALDAL
+209 KLYGDALDALDAL

-235 EVAAMYTNGLG
+235 EVSAMYTNGLG

-280 AQDDDEVVEETT
+280 AQDDDEVVEETA

-299 APARVSNMK
+299 APACVPNMK
-308 RVRTI
+308 CVRTVGYSEP
-313 RDSKPCHAPNRR
+313 RRVPNRR
-325 VRVVTDDAADSSSP
+325 VRVVADGVSTSSLTDEDEDDSSS
-339 LDVSQLVFSSDIDA
+339 LLNVSQLVFSSDIDD
-353 SLEDLSDGLSVLYRG
+353 SLESLSDGLSVLYRG
-368 DGDSIIHSMREVLK
+368 DSDSIINSMRDVFG
-382 RIFSFIDAINSVVND
+382 RIFSFIDAINSVVNN
-397 GRVDEEGIYEYYDSD
+397 GRVGEEGLYEYYDSD
-412 SSMVVGYGL
+412 SSTVVGYGL
-421 GMDSDDIL
+421 GMAPDDIL

-434 TRSYAKSF
+434 TRSYAKYFSHGG
-442 PYGSSSYAFVGDG
+442 PSYAFVGDG

-466 LAILSRLDLSNDQS
+466 LAILSRLNLSNDQS
-480 VLLKNRLRQA
+480 VVLKNRLHQA

-495 DALALSSTRSVVD
+495 DALASSSTRPVVD
-508 SSVKKYAENKRSS
+508 SSAKKYAENKRSS
-521 KSVVDVA
+521 RPVVDA
-528 PKHRVANKRVKDSC
+528 ASKPRVANKRVKDSC

-553 SVQVSYLGNLYTGVI
+553 SVQVSYLGNLYAGTI
-568 TSVGDGSVIV
+568 TSVGDGSVVV

-625 SESEVVVEE
+625 AESEVVVEE
-634 NTVEELT
+634 PVAEEST
-641 PDGGYVPSIMMDD
+641 PAGGYMQSLMMDD
-654 DEKIEDAIGNTPFE
+654 DEKIEDAIGNTSFE

-678 CVGHEDDDV
+678 CVGHEDDDI

-698 HVDGSNPNN
+698 RVDGSNPNN

-744 FIKEKLGPQVFTLVD
+744 FIKEKLGPQVFTIVD

-764 RTSDSALSDDI
+764 KTSDSAS
-775 ILKNVEALES
+775 
-785 ILPDVSGGMP
+785 
-795 KSAVITVLGS
+795 
-805 DGNFHDGTLILEP
+805 
-818 NPNTDSEV
+818 
-826 HYTLKGVGRPKQ
+826 
-838 GIVGLNLM
+838 
-846 DNDGDWR
+846 
-853 TVAFDLA
+853 
-860 RYLAPRKFNVSDSA
+860 VSDSA
-874 VDLDD
+874 VTFD
-879 VFCASDSTT
+879 VDK
-888 YDDVIRK
+888 I
-895 NIEALESI
+895 
-903 LPEVSGGATKST
+903 
-915 DITVLK
+915 
-921 SDGRFYEGTLVLR
+921 
-934 PDFNSESNVHYV
+934 
-946 LRGVGRRMEGNIG
+946 
-959 LNLMDNEG
+959 
-967 DWRTVASDLAHYFAP
+967 
-982 QKFYVSDS
+982 
-990 AVDFNVDSVI
+990 I
-1000 SAVWSG
+1000 SAVQAG
-1006 VDVSNSDSSVGI
+1006 VDISNSDSSVGI
-1018 FYDGDSDNGA
+1018 FYDDGSDYGA
-1028 DASIAFVSE
+1028 DSSVLFVTE
-1037 SGVDMVPVSKAA
+1037 DGTDIVPVSEAV

-1054 HIATFKDAI
+1054 HLDAFKEAI
-1063 SNSAD
+1063 SESAD
-1068 AISAALGSIGPDVA
+1068 AIGEALGAIGADVVS
-1082 FGSPYVEDAAGD
+1082 GDVHIEDAAGD
-1094 GSVSND
+1094 EASS
-1100 DSLSVSE
+1100 SVSE
-1107 EIIEEQGVSETGSP
+1107 EIVEEQGVSETGSP

-1130 DTCRQW
+1130 ATCRQW

-1168 LEVRFDPSV
+1168 MEVRFDPSV
-1177 PRILCKNQRFID
+1177 PRVLCKNQRFID

-1197 GTIAFFYQTSDSA
+1197 GTVAFFYQTSDSA

-1235 SDSAPTSVDGSYV
+1235 SDSAPTGVDGAYV

-1263 HAGGDDFRY
+1263 QAGGDDFRY

-1297 MSEDGETSDRSEAVR
+1297 MSEDGETSDRAEAVR

-1362 IENEIKKA
+1362 IESEIKKA

-1377 VEDSIVV
+1377 VEDSVV
-1384 KIDVDRVQDG
+1384 VGIDVDRVQDG

-1413 TKRVLDSVLGVA
+1413 TKRILDSVLGVA

-1464 ALDLYCPDI
+1464 ALDLYCSDI

-1529 GSKSDIYILIV
+1529 GSKSDIYIMLL

>member
-1 MGDCFYRQIVAV
+1 MGDCFYQQIVAV

-122 NAVIENEDPK
+122 NAVIANEDPK
-132 GYVILKKSY
+132 GYAILKKSY

-183 TAFLEGGTTQE
+183 AAFLEGGATQE

-209 ELYEDALDALDAL
+209 GLYEDALDALDAL

-235 EVAAMYTNGLG
+235 EVAGMYTNGLG

-280 AQDDDEVVEETT
+280 ARGDDESVEETA
-292 SVEVGDS
+292 SAEVGDS
-299 APARVSNMK
+299 APVRVPNMK
-308 RVRTI
+308 CVRAVG
-313 RDSKPCHAPNRR
+313 DSKPCRVPNRR
-325 VRVVTDDAADSSSP
+325 VHAVADGVSTSSLTDEDEDNSSSP
-339 LDVSQLVFSSDIDA
+339 LNVSQLVFSSEIDD
-353 SLEDLSDGLSVLYRG
+353 SLESLSDGLLVLYRG
-368 DGDSIIHSMREVLK
+368 DSDSIIHSMRDALE
-382 RIFSFIDAINSVVND
+382 RIFSFIDAINSVVNN
-397 GRVDEEGIYEYYDSD
+397 GRVGEEGLYEYYDSD
-412 SSMVVGYGL
+412 SSTVVGYGL
-421 GMDSDDIL
+421 GMAPDDIL

-442 PYGSSSYAFVGDG
+442 SYGDSSYAFVGDG

-480 VLLKNRLRQA
+480 VVLKNRLRQA

-495 DALALSSTRSVVD
+495 DALASSSTRPVVD
-508 SSVKKYAENKRSS
+508 SSAKKYAENKHSS
-521 KSVVDVA
+521 KPVVDA
-528 PKHRVANKRVKDSC
+528 ASKPRVANKRVKDSC

-568 TSVGDGSVIV
+568 TSVGDGSVVV

-613 ADGSPVALDGPS
+613 AAGSPVALDGPS
-625 SESEVVVEE
+625 AESDVVVEE
-634 NTVEELT
+634 NTVEEPAADEST
-641 PDGGYVPSIMMDD
+641 PEGGYMQSIMMDD

-678 CVGHEDDDV
+678 CVGHEDDDI

-714 GTVDCGGLMIP
+714 GIVDCGGLMIP

-764 RTSDSALSDDI
+764 R
-775 ILKNVEALES
+775 
-785 ILPDVSGGMP
+785 
-795 KSAVITVLGS
+795 
-805 DGNFHDGTLILEP
+805 
-818 NPNTDSEV
+818 
-826 HYTLKGVGRPKQ
+826 
-838 GIVGLNLM
+838 
-846 DNDGDWR
+846 
-853 TVAFDLA
+853 
-860 RYLAPRKFNVSDSA
+860 
-874 VDLDD
+874 
-879 VFCASDSTT
+879 ASDSTT

-990 AVDFNVDSVI
+990 AVDFDVDKI
-1000 SAVWSG
+1000 LSAVQAG
-1006 VDVSNSDSSVGI
+1006 VDISNSDSSVGI
-1018 FYDGDSDNGA
+1018 FYDDGSDYGA
-1028 DASIAFVSE
+1028 DSSVLFVTE
-1037 SGVDMVPVSKAA
+1037 DGTDIVPVSEAV

-1054 HIATFKDAI
+1054 HLDAFKEAI
-1063 SNSAD
+1063 SESAD
-1068 AISAALGSIGPDVA
+1068 AIGEALGAIGADVVS
-1082 FGSPYVEDAAGD
+1082 GDVHIEDAAGD
-1094 GSVSND
+1094 EVS
-1100 DSLSVSE
+1100 SSVSE
-1107 EIIEEQGVSETGSP
+1107 EIVEEQGVSETGSP

-1197 GTIAFFYQTSDSA
+1197 GTVAFFYQTSDSA

-1215 SDFSDAAV
+1215 SDFSDASV
-1223 QLAHKIYDIPEV
+1223 QLAHKIYDLPEV
-1235 SDSAPTSVDGSYV
+1235 SDSAPTGVDGAYV

-1263 HAGGDDFRY
+1263 QAGGDDFRY

-1317 EAFERL
+1317 EAFDRL

-1362 IENEIKKA
+1362 IESEIKKA

-1377 VEDSIVV
+1377 VEDSAVV
-1384 KIDVDRVQDG
+1384 GIDVDMVQDG
-1394 APNTFDIPHTASTF
+1394 AA
-1408 RRIRN
+1408 
-1413 TKRVLDSVLGVA
+1413 
-1425 SDVLGERLTPSV
+1425 
-1437 YKSLCKS
+1437 
-1444 GSRAAKAKVSKVM
+1444 GSRE
-1457 DSALAMD
+1457 
-1464 ALDLYCPDI
+1464 I
-1473 YKRKLSDSYWVCDD
+1473 G
-1487 VQKVADSFKLDGL
+1487 F
-1500 SGASGSCLVSTTP
+1500 T
-1513 FDESLSAGKQV
+1513 AGHL
-1524 TCFKC
+1524 CRRN
-1529 GSKSDIYILIV
+1529 SRL

>member
-1 MGDCFYRQIVAV
+1 MGDCFYQQIVAV

-132 GYVILKKSY
+132 GYAILKKSY

-183 TAFLEGGTTQE
+183 TAFLEGGATQE

-209 ELYEDALDALDAL
+209 ELYGDALDALDAL

-292 SVEVGDS
+292 SEEVGDS
-299 APARVSNMK
+299 
-308 RVRTI
+308 TL
-313 RDSKPCHAPNRR
+313 
-325 VRVVTDDAADSSSP
+325 VRVP
-339 LDVSQLVFSSDIDA
+339 N
-353 SLEDLSDGLSVLYRG
+353 
-368 DGDSIIHSMREVLK
+368 K
-382 RIFSFIDAINSVVND
+382 RSA
-397 GRVDEEGIYEYYDSD
+397 R
-412 SSMVVGYGL
+412 
-421 GMDSDDIL
+421 
-429 LSLYP
+429 P
-434 TRSYAKSF
+434 
-442 PYGSSSYAFVGDG
+442 
-455 SDWKSPVMKAC
+455 
-466 LAILSRLDLSNDQS
+466 
-480 VLLKNRLRQA
+480 
-490 VSDSL
+490 
-495 DALALSSTRSVVD
+495 VVD
-508 SSVKKYAENKRSS
+508 SSAKKYAENKRSS

-553 SVQVSYLGNLYTGVI
+553 SVQVSYLGNLYAGTI
-568 TSVGDGSVIV
+568 TSVGDGSVVV

-625 SESEVVVEE
+625 AESEVVVEE
-634 NTVEELT
+634 NTVEEPT
-641 PDGGYVPSIMMDD
+641 SAGGYVPSIMMDD

-678 CVGHEDDDV
+678 CVGHEDDDI

-764 RTSDSALSDDI
+764 RTSDSVLSDDI

-785 ILPDVSGGMP
+785 ILPEVSGGMP

-805 DGNFHDGTLILEP
+805 DGNFHDGTLILKP
-818 NPNTDSEV
+818 NPNTESEV
-826 HYTLKGVGRPKQ
+826 HYVLNGVGRPEQ
-838 GIVGLNLM
+838 GNVGLNLM

-874 VDLDD
+874 VDFD
-879 VFCASDSTT
+879 VD
-888 YDDVIRK
+888 K
-895 NIEALESI
+895 I
-903 LPEVSGGATKST
+903 L
-915 DITVLK
+915 
-921 SDGRFYEGTLVLR
+921 
-934 PDFNSESNVHYV
+934 
-946 LRGVGRRMEGNIG
+946 
-959 LNLMDNEG
+959 
-967 DWRTVASDLAHYFAP
+967 
-982 QKFYVSDS
+982 S
-990 AVDFNVDSVI
+990 AVK
-1000 SAVWSG
+1000 AG
-1006 VDVSNSDSSVGI
+1006 VDISNSDSSVGI
-1018 FYDGDSDNGA
+1018 FYDDGSDYGA
-1028 DASIAFVSE
+1028 DSSVLFVTE
-1037 SGVDMVPVSKAA
+1037 DGTDIVPVSEAV

-1054 HIATFKDAI
+1054 HLDAFKEAI
-1063 SNSAD
+1063 SESAD
-1068 AISAALGSIGPDVA
+1068 AIGEALGAIGADVVS
-1082 FGSPYVEDAAGD
+1082 GDVHIEDAAGD
-1094 GSVSND
+1094 EASS
-1100 DSLSVSE
+1100 SVSE
-1107 EIIEEQGVSETGSP
+1107 EIVEEQGVSETGSP

-1168 LEVRFDPSV
+1168 MEVRFDPSV

-1197 GTIAFFYQTSDSA
+1197 GTVAFFYQTSDSA

-1235 SDSAPTSVDGSYV
+1235 SDSAPTGIDGAYV

-1263 HAGGDDFRY
+1263 HAGGNDFRY

-1362 IENEIKKA
+1362 IESEIKKA

-1377 VEDSIVV
+1377 VEDSVV
-1384 KIDVDRVQDG
+1384 VGIDVDRVQDG

-1413 TKRVLDSVLGVA
+1413 TKRILDSVLGVA

-1464 ALDLYCPDI
+1464 ALDLYCSDI

-1529 GSKSDIYILIV
+1529 GSKSDIYIMLL

>member
-1 MGDCFYRQIVAV
+1 MGDCFYQQIVAV
-13 DSSTDTVPESGASV
+13 DSSTDMVPESGASV

-132 GYVILKKSY
+132 GYAILKKNY
-141 KSLPEEVKR
+141 KSLPEEVKQ

-183 TAFLEGGTTQE
+183 AAFLEGGAIQE

-209 ELYEDALDALDAL
+209 GLYEDALDALDAL

-299 APARVSNMK
+299 APVHVPNKRSN
-308 RVRTI
+308 R
-313 RDSKPCHAPNRR
+313 P
-325 VRVVTDDAADSSSP
+325 
-339 LDVSQLVFSSDIDA
+339 
-353 SLEDLSDGLSVLYRG
+353 
-368 DGDSIIHSMREVLK
+368 
-382 RIFSFIDAINSVVND
+382 
-397 GRVDEEGIYEYYDSD
+397 
-412 SSMVVGYGL
+412 
-421 GMDSDDIL
+421 
-429 LSLYP
+429 
-434 TRSYAKSF
+434 
-442 PYGSSSYAFVGDG
+442 
-455 SDWKSPVMKAC
+455 
-466 LAILSRLDLSNDQS
+466 
-480 VLLKNRLRQA
+480 
-490 VSDSL
+490 
-495 DALALSSTRSVVD
+495 VVD
-508 SSVKKYAENKRSS
+508 SSAKKYAENKRSS
-521 KSVVDVA
+521 KSVVDAA

-542 AAPSLPLPVGS
+542 SVPSLPLPVGS
-553 SVQVSYLGNLYTGVI
+553 SVQVSYMGNLYAGTI
-568 TSVGDGSVIV
+568 TSVGDGSVVV

-625 SESEVVVEE
+625 AESEVVVEE
-634 NTVEELT
+634 NTVEEPAAEEPAAEEST
-641 PDGGYVPSIMMDD
+641 PEGGYMQSIMMDD

-678 CVGHEDDDV
+678 CVGHEDDAI

-698 HVDGSNPNN
+698 HVDGSNPNHV
-707 ISAHVFE
+707 SAHVFE

-730 DDEKGILF
+730 DDEKGLLF

-764 RTSDSALSDDI
+764 RASDSALSDDI
-775 ILKNVEALES
+775 VRKNAEVLES
-785 ILPDVSGGMP
+785 ILPEVSGGMT
-795 KSAVITVLGS
+795 KRAVVTVLGS
-805 DGNFHDGTLILEP
+805 DGNFHEGTLVLEP
-818 NPNTDSEV
+818 NPNKESEV
-826 HYTLKGVGRPKQ
+826 HYVLKGVGRPEQ
-838 GIVGLNLM
+838 GNVGLNLM
-846 DNDGDWR
+846 DNDGDWQ

-860 RYLAPRKFNVSDSA
+860 RHLAPRKFNVSDSA
-874 VDLDD
+874 VDFD
-879 VFCASDSTT
+879 VD
-888 YDDVIRK
+888 K
-895 NIEALESI
+895 I
-903 LPEVSGGATKST
+903 L
-915 DITVLK
+915 
-921 SDGRFYEGTLVLR
+921 
-934 PDFNSESNVHYV
+934 
-946 LRGVGRRMEGNIG
+946 
-959 LNLMDNEG
+959 
-967 DWRTVASDLAHYFAP
+967 
-982 QKFYVSDS
+982 S
-990 AVDFNVDSVI
+990 AVQ
-1000 SAVWSG
+1000 AG
-1006 VDVSNSDSSVGI
+1006 VDVANSDSSVGI
-1018 FYDGDSDNGA
+1018 FYDDGSDYGA
-1028 DASIAFVSE
+1028 DSSVLFVTE
-1037 SGVDMVPVSKAA
+1037 DGTDIVPVSEAV
-1049 GYLSS
+1049 GYLTS
-1054 HIATFKDAI
+1054 HLDAFKEAV
-1063 SNSAD
+1063 SESAD
-1068 AISAALGSIGPDVA
+1068 AIGEALGAIGTDVVS
-1082 FGSPYVEDAAGD
+1082 GDVHIEDAAGD
-1094 GSVSND
+1094 EVS
-1100 DSLSVSE
+1100 SSVSE

-1130 DTCRQW
+1130 NTCRQW

-1168 LEVRFDPSV
+1168 MEVRFDPSV
-1177 PRILCKNQRFID
+1177 PRVLCKNQRFID

-1197 GTIAFFYQTSDSA
+1197 GTVAFFYQTSDSA

-1215 SDFSDAAV
+1215 SDFSDASV
-1223 QLAHKIYDIPEV
+1223 QLAHKIYDLPEV
-1235 SDSAPTSVDGSYV
+1235 SDSAPTGVDGAYV

-1263 HAGGDDFRY
+1263 QAGGDDFRY

-1317 EAFERL
+1317 EAFDRL

-1362 IENEIKKA
+1362 IESEIKKA

-1377 VEDSIVV
+1377 VEDSAVV
-1384 KIDVDRVQDG
+1384 GIDIDKVQDG

-1425 SDVLGERLTPSV
+1425 SDVLGERITPSV

-1464 ALDLYCPDI
+1464 ALDLYCSDI

-1487 VQKVADSFKLDGL
+1487 VQKVVDSFKLDGL
-1500 SGASGSCLVSTTP
+1500 SDASGSCLVSTTP

-1524 TCFKC
+1524 SCFRC
-1529 GSKSDIYILIV
+1529 GSKSDIYIMLL

>member
-1 MGDCFYRQIVAV
+1 MGDCFYQQIVAV

-122 NAVIENEDPK
+122 NAVIANEDPK
-132 GYVILKKSY
+132 GYAILKKSY

-183 TAFLEGGTTQE
+183 AAFLEGGATQE

-209 ELYEDALDALDAL
+209 GLYEDALDALDAL

-299 APARVSNMK
+299 APVHVPNKRSN
-308 RVRTI
+308 R
-313 RDSKPCHAPNRR
+313 P
-325 VRVVTDDAADSSSP
+325 
-339 LDVSQLVFSSDIDA
+339 
-353 SLEDLSDGLSVLYRG
+353 
-368 DGDSIIHSMREVLK
+368 
-382 RIFSFIDAINSVVND
+382 
-397 GRVDEEGIYEYYDSD
+397 
-412 SSMVVGYGL
+412 
-421 GMDSDDIL
+421 
-429 LSLYP
+429 
-434 TRSYAKSF
+434 
-442 PYGSSSYAFVGDG
+442 
-455 SDWKSPVMKAC
+455 
-466 LAILSRLDLSNDQS
+466 
-480 VLLKNRLRQA
+480 
-490 VSDSL
+490 
-495 DALALSSTRSVVD
+495 VVD
-508 SSVKKYAENKRSS
+508 SSAKKYAENKRSS
-521 KSVVDVA
+521 KSVVDAA

-542 AAPSLPLPVGS
+542 SVPSLPLPVGS
-553 SVQVSYLGNLYTGVI
+553 LVQVSYMGNLYAGTI
-568 TSVGDGSVIV
+568 TSVGDGSVVV

-625 SESEVVVEE
+625 AESEVVVEE
-634 NTVEELT
+634 NTVEEPAAEEPAAEEPAAEEST
-641 PDGGYVPSIMMDD
+641 PEGGYMQSIMMDD

-678 CVGHEDDDV
+678 CVGHEDDDI

-698 HVDGSNPNN
+698 HVDGSNPNHV
-707 ISAHVFE
+707 SAHVFE

-730 DDEKGILF
+730 DDEKGLLF

-764 RTSDSALSDDI
+764 RASDSALSDDI
-775 ILKNVEALES
+775 VRKNAEVLES
-785 ILPDVSGGMP
+785 ILPEVSGGMT
-795 KSAVITVLGS
+795 KRAVVTVLGS
-805 DGNFHDGTLILEP
+805 DGNFHEGTLVLEP
-818 NPNTDSEV
+818 NPNKESEV
-826 HYTLKGVGRPKQ
+826 HYVLKGVGRPEQ
-838 GIVGLNLM
+838 GNVGLNLM
-846 DNDGDWR
+846 DNDGDWK

-860 RYLAPRKFNVSDSA
+860 RHLAPRKFNVSDSA
-874 VDLDD
+874 VDFD
-879 VFCASDSTT
+879 VD
-888 YDDVIRK
+888 K
-895 NIEALESI
+895 I
-903 LPEVSGGATKST
+903 L
-915 DITVLK
+915 
-921 SDGRFYEGTLVLR
+921 
-934 PDFNSESNVHYV
+934 
-946 LRGVGRRMEGNIG
+946 
-959 LNLMDNEG
+959 
-967 DWRTVASDLAHYFAP
+967 
-982 QKFYVSDS
+982 S
-990 AVDFNVDSVI
+990 AVQ
-1000 SAVWSG
+1000 AG
-1006 VDVSNSDSSVGI
+1006 VDVANSDSSVGI
-1018 FYDGDSDNGA
+1018 FYDDGSDYGA
-1028 DASIAFVSE
+1028 DSSVLFVTE
-1037 SGVDMVPVSKAA
+1037 DGTDIVPVSEAV
-1049 GYLSS
+1049 GYLTS
-1054 HIATFKDAI
+1054 HLDAFKEAI
-1063 SNSAD
+1063 SESAD
-1068 AISAALGSIGPDVA
+1068 AIGEALGAIGADVVS
-1082 FGSPYVEDAAGD
+1082 GDVHIEDAAGD
-1094 GSVSND
+1094 EVS
-1100 DSLSVSE
+1100 SSVSE
-1107 EIIEEQGVSETGSP
+1107 EIVEEQGVSETGSP

-1136 VLDNS
+1136 ALDNS

-1168 LEVRFDPSV
+1168 MEVRFDPSV
-1177 PRILCKNQRFID
+1177 PRVLCKNQRFID

-1197 GTIAFFYQTSDSA
+1197 GTVAFFYQTSDSA

-1215 SDFSDAAV
+1215 SDFSDASV
-1223 QLAHKIYDIPEV
+1223 QLAHKIYDLPEV
-1235 SDSAPTSVDGSYV
+1235 SDSAPTGVDGAYV

-1263 HAGGDDFRY
+1263 QAGGDDFRY

-1317 EAFERL
+1317 EAFDRL

-1362 IENEIKKA
+1362 IESEIKKA

-1377 VEDSIVV
+1377 VEDSAVV
-1384 KIDVDRVQDG
+1384 GIDIDKVQDG

-1425 SDVLGERLTPSV
+1425 SDVLGERITPSV

-1464 ALDLYCPDI
+1464 ALDLYCSDI

-1487 VQKVADSFKLDGL
+1487 VQKVVDSFKLDGL
-1500 SGASGSCLVSTTP
+1500 SDASGSCLVSTTP

-1524 TCFKC
+1524 SCFRC
-1529 GSKSDIYILIV
+1529 GSKSDIYIMLL

>member
-1 MGDCFYRQIVAV
+1 MGDCFYQQIVAV
-13 DSSTDTVPESGASV
+13 DSSTDMVPESGASV

-122 NAVIENEDPK
+122 NAVIANEDPK
-132 GYVILKKSY
+132 GYAILKKNY
-141 KSLPEEVKR
+141 KSLPKEVKR
-150 FYNAFVENRYSVEAQ
+150 FYDAFVENRYSVEAQ

-183 TAFLEGGTTQE
+183 AAFLEGGATQE

-209 ELYEDALDALDAL
+209 ELYGDALDALDAL

-246 DIVAGQVSGGAEE
+246 DIVAGQVSGEAEE

-280 AQDDDEVVEETT
+280 AQDDDEVVEETA
-292 SVEVGDS
+292 SAEVGDS
-299 APARVSNMK
+299 APARVPNMK
-308 RVRTI
+308 CVRTVG
-313 RDSKPCHAPNRR
+313 DSEPRRVPNRR
-325 VRVVTDDAADSSSP
+325 VRVVADGVSTSSLTDEDEDDSSS
-339 LDVSQLVFSSDIDA
+339 LLNVSRLVFSSDIDD
-353 SLEDLSDGLSVLYRG
+353 SLESLSDGLSVLYRG
-368 DGDSIIHSMREVLK
+368 DSDSIINSMRDVFG
-382 RIFSFIDAINSVVND
+382 RIFSFIDAINSVVNN
-397 GRVDEEGIYEYYDSD
+397 GRVGEEGLYEYYDSD
-412 SSMVVGYGL
+412 SSTVVGYGL
-421 GMDSDDIL
+421 GMAPDDIL

-434 TRSYAKSF
+434 TRSYAKYFSHGG
-442 PYGSSSYAFVGDG
+442 PSYAFVGDG

-466 LAILSRLDLSNDQS
+466 LAILSRLNLSNDQS
-480 VLLKNRLRQA
+480 VVLKNRLHQA

-495 DALALSSTRSVVD
+495 DALASSSTRPVVD
-508 SSVKKYAENKRSS
+508 SSAKKYAENKRSS
-521 KSVVDVA
+521 KPVVDTT

-542 AAPSLPLPVGS
+542 SVPNLPLPVGS

-598 DADYTFASTDVVVLP
+598 AADYTFASTDVVVLP
-613 ADGSPVALDGPS
+613 ADGSPVALDGSS
-625 SESEVVVEE
+625 SESDVTVEDPTVEE
-634 NTVEELT
+634 NIVEE
-641 PDGGYVPSIMMDD
+641 PAPEGGYMQSIMMDD

-678 CVGHEDDDV
+678 CVGHEDDDI

-698 HVDGSNPNN
+698 HVDGSNPNHV
-707 ISAHVFE
+707 SAHVFE

-730 DDEKGILF
+730 DDEKGLLL

-764 RTSDSALSDDI
+764 NAADSAS
-775 ILKNVEALES
+775 
-785 ILPDVSGGMP
+785 
-795 KSAVITVLGS
+795 
-805 DGNFHDGTLILEP
+805 
-818 NPNTDSEV
+818 
-826 HYTLKGVGRPKQ
+826 
-838 GIVGLNLM
+838 
-846 DNDGDWR
+846 
-853 TVAFDLA
+853 
-860 RYLAPRKFNVSDSA
+860 
-874 VDLDD
+874 
-879 VFCASDSTT
+879 
-888 YDDVIRK
+888 
-895 NIEALESI
+895 
-903 LPEVSGGATKST
+903 
-915 DITVLK
+915 
-921 SDGRFYEGTLVLR
+921 
-934 PDFNSESNVHYV
+934 
-946 LRGVGRRMEGNIG
+946 
-959 LNLMDNEG
+959 
-967 DWRTVASDLAHYFAP
+967 
-982 QKFYVSDS
+982 VSDS
-990 AVDFNVDSVI
+990 AVDFDVDKI
-1000 SAVWSG
+1000 LSAVKAG
-1006 VDVSNSDSSVGI
+1006 VDISNSDSSVGI
-1018 FYDGDSDNGA
+1018 FYDDGSDYGA
-1028 DASIAFVSE
+1028 DSSVLFITE
-1037 SGVDMVPVSKAA
+1037 EGTDIVPVSEAV

-1054 HIATFKDAI
+1054 HLDVFKEAI
-1063 SNSAD
+1063 SESAD
-1068 AISAALGSIGPDVA
+1068 AIGEALGAIGVDVVS
-1082 FGSPYVEDAAGD
+1082 GDVHIEDAAAGD
-1094 GSVSND
+1094 EVS
-1100 DSLSVSE
+1100 SSVSE
-1107 EIIEEQGVSETGSP
+1107 EIVEEQKVSETGSP
-1121 EAIDWGAVG
+1121 KAIDWGAVG

-1136 VLDNS
+1136 ALDNS
-1141 FKLAQEPTDANL
+1141 FKLVQEPTDANL

-1177 PRILCKNQRFID
+1177 PRVLCKNQRFID

-1197 GTIAFFYQTSDSA
+1197 GTAAFFYQTSDSA

-1235 SDSAPTSVDGSYV
+1235 SDSAPTGVDGAYV

-1263 HAGGDDFRY
+1263 QAGGNDFRY

-1297 MSEDGETSDRSEAVR
+1297 MSEDGETSDRAEAVR

-1362 IENEIKKA
+1362 IESEIKKA

-1377 VEDSIVV
+1377 VEDSVV
-1384 KIDVDRVQDG
+1384 VGIDVDRVQDG

-1413 TKRVLDSVLGVA
+1413 TKRILDSVLGVA

-1464 ALDLYCPDI
+1464 ALDLYCSDI

-1500 SGASGSCLVSTTP
+1500 SSASGSCLVSTTP
-1513 FDESLSAGKQV
+1513 FDASLSADKKV
-1524 TCFKC
+1524 SCFRC
-1529 GSKSDIYILIV
+1529 GSKSDIYIMLL

>member
-1 MGDCFYRQIVAV
+1 MGDCFYQQIVAV

-132 GYVILKKSY
+132 GYAILKKSY

-209 ELYEDALDALDAL
+209 ELYGDALDALDAL

-280 AQDDDEVVEETT
+280 AKDDDEVVEETT

-299 APARVSNMK
+299 APVHVPNKRSN
-308 RVRTI
+308 R
-313 RDSKPCHAPNRR
+313 P
-325 VRVVTDDAADSSSP
+325 
-339 LDVSQLVFSSDIDA
+339 
-353 SLEDLSDGLSVLYRG
+353 
-368 DGDSIIHSMREVLK
+368 
-382 RIFSFIDAINSVVND
+382 
-397 GRVDEEGIYEYYDSD
+397 
-412 SSMVVGYGL
+412 
-421 GMDSDDIL
+421 
-429 LSLYP
+429 
-434 TRSYAKSF
+434 
-442 PYGSSSYAFVGDG
+442 
-455 SDWKSPVMKAC
+455 
-466 LAILSRLDLSNDQS
+466 
-480 VLLKNRLRQA
+480 
-490 VSDSL
+490 
-495 DALALSSTRSVVD
+495 VVD
-508 SSVKKYAENKRSS
+508 SSAKKYAENKRYS
-521 KSVVDVA
+521 KSVVDAA

-542 AAPSLPLPVGS
+542 SVPSLPLPVGS
-553 SVQVSYLGNLYTGVI
+553 SVQVSYMGNLYAGTI
-568 TSVGDGSVIV
+568 TSVGDGSVVV

-625 SESEVVVEE
+625 AESEVVVEE
-634 NTVEELT
+634 NTVEEPT
-641 PDGGYVPSIMMDD
+641 SAGGYVPSIMMDD

-678 CVGHEDDDV
+678 CVGHEDDDI

-725 TGGLS
+725 TGDLS

-764 RTSDSALSDDI
+764 R
-775 ILKNVEALES
+775 
-785 ILPDVSGGMP
+785 
-795 KSAVITVLGS
+795 
-805 DGNFHDGTLILEP
+805 
-818 NPNTDSEV
+818 
-826 HYTLKGVGRPKQ
+826 
-838 GIVGLNLM
+838 
-846 DNDGDWR
+846 
-853 TVAFDLA
+853 
-860 RYLAPRKFNVSDSA
+860 
-874 VDLDD
+874 
-879 VFCASDSTT
+879 ASDSTT

-903 LPEVSGGATKST
+903 LPDVSGGATKST

-959 LNLMDNEG
+959 LNLMDNDG

-990 AVDFNVDSVI
+990 AVDFDVDKI
-1000 SAVWSG
+1000 LSAVQAG
-1006 VDVSNSDSSVGI
+1006 VDISNSDSSVGI
-1018 FYDGDSDNGA
+1018 FYDDGSDYGSDS
-1028 DASIAFVSE
+1028 SVLFVTE
-1037 SGVDMVPVSKAA
+1037 EGTDIVPVSEAV

-1054 HIATFKDAI
+1054 HLDAFKEAI
-1063 SNSAD
+1063 SESAD
-1068 AISAALGSIGPDVA
+1068 AIGEALGAIGADVVS
-1082 FGSPYVEDAAGD
+1082 GDVHIEDAAGD
-1094 GSVSND
+1094 EVS
-1100 DSLSVSE
+1100 SSVSE

-1197 GTIAFFYQTSDSA
+1197 GTVAFFYQTSDSA

-1215 SDFSDAAV
+1215 SDFSDASV

-1235 SDSAPTSVDGSYV
+1235 SDSAPMRVDGSYV

-1362 IENEIKKA
+1362 IESEIKKA

-1377 VEDSIVV
+1377 VEDSIAV

>member
-1 MGDCFYRQIVAV
+1 MGDCFYQQIVAV

-122 NAVIENEDPK
+122 NAVIANEDPK
-132 GYVILKKSY
+132 GYAILKKNY

-183 TAFLEGGTTQE
+183 AAFLEGGATQE
-194 DALNDVVEEASVAGE
+194 AALDDVVEEASVAGE
-209 ELYEDALDALDAL
+209 ELYDDALDALDDL

-230 QDFAT
+230 QDFAS

-259 ASEEIVDNPPV
+259 ASEEIVDNPPI

-292 SVEVGDS
+292 SEEVGDS
-299 APARVSNMK
+299 
-308 RVRTI
+308 TL
-313 RDSKPCHAPNRR
+313 
-325 VRVVTDDAADSSSP
+325 VRVP
-339 LDVSQLVFSSDIDA
+339 N
-353 SLEDLSDGLSVLYRG
+353 
-368 DGDSIIHSMREVLK
+368 K
-382 RIFSFIDAINSVVND
+382 RS
-397 GRVDEEGIYEYYDSD
+397 
-412 SSMVVGYGL
+412 
-421 GMDSDDIL
+421 
-429 LSLYP
+429 
-434 TRSYAKSF
+434 
-442 PYGSSSYAFVGDG
+442 
-455 SDWKSPVMKAC
+455 AC
-466 LAILSRLDLSNDQS
+466 P
-480 VLLKNRLRQA
+480 
-490 VSDSL
+490 
-495 DALALSSTRSVVD
+495 VVD
-508 SSVKKYAENKRSS
+508 SSAKKYAENKRSS
-521 KSVVDVA
+521 KSVVDA
-528 PKHRVANKRVKDSC
+528 ASKPRVANKRVKDSC
-542 AAPSLPLPVGS
+542 AVPNLPLPVGS

-598 DADYTFASTDVVVLP
+598 AADYTFASTDVVVLP
-613 ADGSPVALDGPS
+613 ADGSPVVLDGPS
-625 SESEVVVEE
+625 AESEVVVEE
-634 NTVEELT
+634 PAAEEPAAEEPAT
-641 PDGGYVPSIMMDD
+641 EEPAAEEPAPEGGYMQSIMMDD

-678 CVGHEDDDV
+678 CVGHEDDDI

-730 DDEKGILF
+730 DDEKGLLF

-764 RTSDSALSDDI
+764 RASDSALSYDI
-775 ILKNVEALES
+775 IRKNAEVLES
-785 ILPDVSGGMP
+785 ILPEVSGGMT
-795 KSAVITVLGS
+795 KRAVVTVLGS
-805 DGNFHDGTLILEP
+805 DGNLHEGILILEP
-818 NPNTDSEV
+818 NPNTESEV
-826 HYTLKGVGRPKQ
+826 HYVLKGIGRSAQ
-838 GIVGLNLM
+838 GTVGLNLM
-846 DNDGDWR
+846 DNDGDWK

-874 VDLDD
+874 VDFD
-879 VFCASDSTT
+879 VD
-888 YDDVIRK
+888 K
-895 NIEALESI
+895 I
-903 LPEVSGGATKST
+903 L
-915 DITVLK
+915 
-921 SDGRFYEGTLVLR
+921 
-934 PDFNSESNVHYV
+934 
-946 LRGVGRRMEGNIG
+946 
-959 LNLMDNEG
+959 
-967 DWRTVASDLAHYFAP
+967 
-982 QKFYVSDS
+982 S
-990 AVDFNVDSVI
+990 AVK
-1000 SAVWSG
+1000 AG
-1006 VDVSNSDSSVGI
+1006 VDISNSDSSVGI
-1018 FYDGDSDNGA
+1018 FYDDGSDYGA
-1028 DASIAFVSE
+1028 DSSVLFITE
-1037 SGVDMVPVSKAA
+1037 EGTDIVPVSEAV

-1054 HIATFKDAI
+1054 HLDVFKEAI
-1063 SNSAD
+1063 SESAD
-1068 AISAALGSIGPDVA
+1068 AIGEALGAIGVDVVS
-1082 FGSPYVEDAAGD
+1082 GDVHIEDAAAGD
-1094 GSVSND
+1094 EVS
-1100 DSLSVSE
+1100 SSVSE
-1107 EIIEEQGVSETGSP
+1107 EIVEEQKVSETGSP
-1121 EAIDWGAVG
+1121 KAIDWGAVG

-1136 VLDNS
+1136 ALDNS

-1177 PRILCKNQRFID
+1177 PRVLCKNQRFID

-1197 GTIAFFYQTSDSA
+1197 GTVAFFYQTSDSA

-1235 SDSAPTSVDGSYV
+1235 SDSAPTGVDGAYV

-1263 HAGGDDFRY
+1263 QAGGNDFRY

-1297 MSEDGETSDRSEAVR
+1297 MSEDGETSDRAEAVR

-1362 IENEIKKA
+1362 IESEIKKA

-1377 VEDSIVV
+1377 VEDSAVV
-1384 KIDVDRVQDG
+1384 GIDVDMVQDG

-1425 SDVLGERLTPSV
+1425 SDVLGERITPSV

-1457 DSALAMD
+1457 DSALALD
-1464 ALDLYCPDI
+1464 ALDLYCSDI

-1487 VQKVADSFKLDGL
+1487 VQKVVDSFKLDGL
-1500 SGASGSCLVSTTP
+1500 SDASGSCLVSTTP

-1524 TCFKC
+1524 SCFRC
-1529 GSKSDIYILIV
+1529 GSKSDIYIMLL

>member
-1 MGDCFYRQIVAV
+1 MGDCFYQQIVAV

-42 RGSRRRVSDSAGSSS
+42 RGSRRRVSDSAGGSS

-132 GYVILKKSY
+132 GYAILKKNY
-141 KSLPEEVKR
+141 KSLPEEVKQ

-183 TAFLEGGTTQE
+183 AAFLEGGATQE

-209 ELYEDALDALDAL
+209 ELYGDALDALDAL

-280 AQDDDEVVEETT
+280 ARGDDESVEETA

-299 APARVSNMK
+299 APVHVPNKRSN
-308 RVRTI
+308 R
-313 RDSKPCHAPNRR
+313 P
-325 VRVVTDDAADSSSP
+325 
-339 LDVSQLVFSSDIDA
+339 
-353 SLEDLSDGLSVLYRG
+353 
-368 DGDSIIHSMREVLK
+368 
-382 RIFSFIDAINSVVND
+382 
-397 GRVDEEGIYEYYDSD
+397 
-412 SSMVVGYGL
+412 
-421 GMDSDDIL
+421 
-429 LSLYP
+429 
-434 TRSYAKSF
+434 
-442 PYGSSSYAFVGDG
+442 
-455 SDWKSPVMKAC
+455 
-466 LAILSRLDLSNDQS
+466 
-480 VLLKNRLRQA
+480 
-490 VSDSL
+490 
-495 DALALSSTRSVVD
+495 VVD
-508 SSVKKYAENKRSS
+508 SSAKKYAENKRSS
-521 KSVVDVA
+521 KSVVDAA

-542 AAPSLPLPVGS
+542 SVPSLPLPVGS
-553 SVQVSYLGNLYTGVI
+553 SVQVSYLGNLYAGTI
-568 TSVGDGSVIV
+568 TSVGDGSVVV

-613 ADGSPVALDGPS
+613 ADGSSVALDGPS
-625 SESEVVVEE
+625 AESEVAVEE
-634 NTVEELT
+634 PAAEEPAAEEPAAEEST
-641 PDGGYVPSIMMDD
+641 PEGGYMQSIMMDD

-678 CVGHEDDDV
+678 CVGHEDDDI

-698 HVDGSNPNN
+698 HVDGSNPNHV
-707 ISAHVFE
+707 SAHVFE

-730 DDEKGILF
+730 DDEKGLLF

-764 RTSDSALSDDI
+764 R
-775 ILKNVEALES
+775 
-785 ILPDVSGGMP
+785 
-795 KSAVITVLGS
+795 
-805 DGNFHDGTLILEP
+805 
-818 NPNTDSEV
+818 
-826 HYTLKGVGRPKQ
+826 
-838 GIVGLNLM
+838 
-846 DNDGDWR
+846 
-853 TVAFDLA
+853 
-860 RYLAPRKFNVSDSA
+860 
-874 VDLDD
+874 
-879 VFCASDSTT
+879 ASDSTT

-990 AVDFNVDSVI
+990 AVDFDVDKI
-1000 SAVWSG
+1000 LSAVQAG
-1006 VDVSNSDSSVGI
+1006 VDISNSDSSVGI
-1018 FYDGDSDNGA
+1018 FYDDGSDYGA
-1028 DASIAFVSE
+1028 DSSVLFVTE
-1037 SGVDMVPVSKAA
+1037 DGTDIVPVSEAV

-1054 HIATFKDAI
+1054 HLDAFKEAI
-1063 SNSAD
+1063 SESAD
-1068 AISAALGSIGPDVA
+1068 AIGEALGAIGADVVS
-1082 FGSPYVEDAAGD
+1082 GDVHIEDAAGD
-1094 GSVSND
+1094 EVS
-1100 DSLSVSE
+1100 SSVSE
-1107 EIIEEQGVSETGSP
+1107 EIVEEQGVSETGLP

-1130 DTCRQW
+1130 GTCRQW

-1141 FKLAQEPTDANL
+1141 FKLAQEPTDVNL
-1153 QTACELLSAGLEVLH
+1153 QTACELLSAGLEVLR

-1177 PRILCKNQRFID
+1177 PRVLCKNQRFID

-1197 GTIAFFYQTSDSA
+1197 GTVAFFYQTSDSA

-1235 SDSAPTSVDGSYV
+1235 SDSAPTGVDGAYV

-1263 HAGGDDFRY
+1263 QAGGNDFRY

-1297 MSEDGETSDRSEAVR
+1297 MSEDGETSDRAEAVR

-1362 IENEIKKA
+1362 IESEIKKA

-1377 VEDSIVV
+1377 VEDSVV
-1384 KIDVDRVQDG
+1384 VGIDVDRVQDG

-1413 TKRVLDSVLGVA
+1413 TKRILDSVLGVA

-1464 ALDLYCPDI
+1464 ALDLYCSDI

-1524 TCFKC
+1524 SCFRC
-1529 GSKSDIYILIV
+1529 GSKSDIYIMLL

>member
-1 MGDCFYRQIVAV
+1 MGDCFYQQIVAV

-132 GYVILKKSY
+132 GYAILKKNY
-141 KSLPEEVKR
+141 KSLPEEVKQ

-209 ELYEDALDALDAL
+209 ELYGDALDALDAL

-292 SVEVGDS
+292 SEEVGDS
-299 APARVSNMK
+299 
-308 RVRTI
+308 TL
-313 RDSKPCHAPNRR
+313 
-325 VRVVTDDAADSSSP
+325 VRVP
-339 LDVSQLVFSSDIDA
+339 N
-353 SLEDLSDGLSVLYRG
+353 
-368 DGDSIIHSMREVLK
+368 K
-382 RIFSFIDAINSVVND
+382 RSA
-397 GRVDEEGIYEYYDSD
+397 R
-412 SSMVVGYGL
+412 
-421 GMDSDDIL
+421 
-429 LSLYP
+429 P
-434 TRSYAKSF
+434 
-442 PYGSSSYAFVGDG
+442 
-455 SDWKSPVMKAC
+455 
-466 LAILSRLDLSNDQS
+466 
-480 VLLKNRLRQA
+480 
-490 VSDSL
+490 
-495 DALALSSTRSVVD
+495 VVD
-508 SSVKKYAENKRSS
+508 SSAKKYAENKRSS
-521 KSVVDVA
+521 KSVADVA

-625 SESEVVVEE
+625 AESEVVVEE
-634 NTVEELT
+634 NTVEEPT
-641 PDGGYVPSIMMDD
+641 SAGGYVPSIMMDD

-678 CVGHEDDDV
+678 CVGHEDDDI

-714 GTVDCGGLMIP
+714 GIVDCGGLMIP

-764 RTSDSALSDDI
+764 RTSDSVLSDDI

-785 ILPDVSGGMP
+785 ILPDVSGGMT

-805 DGNFHDGTLILEP
+805 DGNFHDGTLILKP
-818 NPNTDSEV
+818 NPNTESEV
-826 HYTLKGVGRPKQ
+826 HYVLNGVGRPEQ
-838 GIVGLNLM
+838 GNVGLNLM

-874 VDLDD
+874 VDFD
-879 VFCASDSTT
+879 VD
-888 YDDVIRK
+888 K
-895 NIEALESI
+895 I
-903 LPEVSGGATKST
+903 L
-915 DITVLK
+915 
-921 SDGRFYEGTLVLR
+921 
-934 PDFNSESNVHYV
+934 
-946 LRGVGRRMEGNIG
+946 
-959 LNLMDNEG
+959 
-967 DWRTVASDLAHYFAP
+967 
-982 QKFYVSDS
+982 S
-990 AVDFNVDSVI
+990 AVK
-1000 SAVWSG
+1000 AG
-1006 VDVSNSDSSVGI
+1006 VDISNSDSSVGI
-1018 FYDGDSDNGA
+1018 FYDDGSDYGA
-1028 DASIAFVSE
+1028 DSSVLFVTE
-1037 SGVDMVPVSKAA
+1037 DGTDIVPVSEAV

-1054 HIATFKDAI
+1054 HLDAFKEAI
-1063 SNSAD
+1063 SESAD
-1068 AISAALGSIGPDVA
+1068 AIGEALGAIGADVVS
-1082 FGSPYVEDAAGD
+1082 GDVHIEDAAGD
-1094 GSVSND
+1094 EASS
-1100 DSLSVSE
+1100 SVSE
-1107 EIIEEQGVSETGSP
+1107 EIVEEQGVSETGSP

-1168 LEVRFDPSV
+1168 MEVRFDPSV

-1197 GTIAFFYQTSDSA
+1197 GTVAFFYQTSDSA

-1235 SDSAPTSVDGSYV
+1235 SDSAPTGVDGAYV

-1263 HAGGDDFRY
+1263 HAGGNDFRY

-1362 IENEIKKA
+1362 IESEIKKA

-1377 VEDSIVV
+1377 VEDSIAV

-1457 DSALAMD
+1457 DSALVMD

-1529 GSKSDIYILIV
+1529 GSKSDIYIMLL

>member
-1 MGDCFYRQIVAV
+1 MGDCFYQQIVAV

-122 NAVIENEDPK
+122 NAIIEYEDPK
-132 GYVILKKSY
+132 GYAILKKNY

-150 FYNAFVENRYSVEAQ
+150 FYDAFVDNRYSLDAETAK
-165 EAQSLLGP
+165 SLLGP
-173 YRLVQDDERV
+173 YHLVQDDERV

-209 ELYEDALDALDAL
+209 ELYGDALDALDAL
-222 SDQAAIMA
+222 SDQATIMA

-280 AQDDDEVVEETT
+280 AKDDDEVVEETT

-299 APARVSNMK
+299 APVHVPNKRSN
-308 RVRTI
+308 R
-313 RDSKPCHAPNRR
+313 P
-325 VRVVTDDAADSSSP
+325 
-339 LDVSQLVFSSDIDA
+339 
-353 SLEDLSDGLSVLYRG
+353 
-368 DGDSIIHSMREVLK
+368 
-382 RIFSFIDAINSVVND
+382 
-397 GRVDEEGIYEYYDSD
+397 
-412 SSMVVGYGL
+412 
-421 GMDSDDIL
+421 
-429 LSLYP
+429 
-434 TRSYAKSF
+434 
-442 PYGSSSYAFVGDG
+442 
-455 SDWKSPVMKAC
+455 
-466 LAILSRLDLSNDQS
+466 
-480 VLLKNRLRQA
+480 
-490 VSDSL
+490 
-495 DALALSSTRSVVD
+495 VVD
-508 SSVKKYAENKRSS
+508 SSAKKYAENKRYS
-521 KSVVDVA
+521 KSVVDAA

-542 AAPSLPLPVGS
+542 SVPSLPLPVGS
-553 SVQVSYLGNLYTGVI
+553 SVQVSYMGNLYAGTI
-568 TSVGDGSVIV
+568 TSVGDGSVVV

-625 SESEVVVEE
+625 AESEVVVEE
-634 NTVEELT
+634 NTVEEPT
-641 PDGGYVPSIMMDD
+641 SAGGYVPSIMMDD

-678 CVGHEDDDV
+678 CVGHEDDDI

-725 TGGLS
+725 TGDLS

-764 RTSDSALSDDI
+764 RASDSVLSDDI
-775 ILKNVEALES
+775 LLKNVEALES

-805 DGNFHDGTLILEP
+805 DGNFHDGILILEP

-874 VDLDD
+874 VDPDD
-879 VFCASDSTT
+879 VFRASNSTT

-903 LPEVSGGATKST
+903 LPDVSGGATKST

-959 LNLMDNEG
+959 LNLMDNDG

-990 AVDFNVDSVI
+990 AVDFDVDKI
-1000 SAVWSG
+1000 LSAVQAG
-1006 VDVSNSDSSVGI
+1006 VDISNSDSSVGI
-1018 FYDGDSDNGA
+1018 FYDDGSDYGSDS
-1028 DASIAFVSE
+1028 SVLFVTE
-1037 SGVDMVPVSKAA
+1037 EGTDIVPVSEAV

-1054 HIATFKDAI
+1054 HLDAFKEAI
-1063 SNSAD
+1063 SESAD
-1068 AISAALGSIGPDVA
+1068 AIGEALGAIGADVVS
-1082 FGSPYVEDAAGD
+1082 GDVHIEDAAGD
-1094 GSVSND
+1094 EVS
-1100 DSLSVSE
+1100 SSVSE

-1197 GTIAFFYQTSDSA
+1197 GTVAFFYQTSDSA

-1215 SDFSDAAV
+1215 SDFSDASV

-1235 SDSAPTSVDGSYV
+1235 SDSAPMSVDGSYV

-1362 IENEIKKA
+1362 IESEIKKA

-1377 VEDSIVV
+1377 VEDSIAV

-1524 TCFKC
+1524 ACFKC

>member
-1 MGDCFYRQIVAV
+1 MGDCFYQQIVAV
-13 DSSTDTVPESGASV
+13 DSSTDMVPESGASV

-132 GYVILKKSY
+132 GYAILKKNY
-141 KSLPEEVKR
+141 KSLPKEVKR
-150 FYNAFVENRYSVEAQ
+150 FYDAFVENRYSVEAQ

-209 ELYEDALDALDAL
+209 KLYGDALDALDAL

-235 EVAAMYTNGLG
+235 EVSAMYTNGLG

-292 SVEVGDS
+292 SEEVGDS
-299 APARVSNMK
+299 APVHVPNKRSN
-308 RVRTI
+308 R
-313 RDSKPCHAPNRR
+313 P
-325 VRVVTDDAADSSSP
+325 
-339 LDVSQLVFSSDIDA
+339 
-353 SLEDLSDGLSVLYRG
+353 
-368 DGDSIIHSMREVLK
+368 
-382 RIFSFIDAINSVVND
+382 
-397 GRVDEEGIYEYYDSD
+397 
-412 SSMVVGYGL
+412 
-421 GMDSDDIL
+421 
-429 LSLYP
+429 
-434 TRSYAKSF
+434 
-442 PYGSSSYAFVGDG
+442 
-455 SDWKSPVMKAC
+455 
-466 LAILSRLDLSNDQS
+466 
-480 VLLKNRLRQA
+480 
-490 VSDSL
+490 
-495 DALALSSTRSVVD
+495 VVD
-508 SSVKKYAENKRSS
+508 SSVKKYAVNKRSS
-521 KSVVDVA
+521 KSVVDAA

-542 AAPSLPLPVGS
+542 SIPSLPLPVGS
-553 SVQVSYLGNLYTGVI
+553 SVQVSYLGNLYAGTI
-568 TSVGDGSVIV
+568 TSVGDGSVVV

-625 SESEVVVEE
+625 AESEVVVEE
-634 NTVEELT
+634 PAAEEST
-641 PDGGYVPSIMMDD
+641 PEGGYMQSIMMDD

-678 CVGHEDDDV
+678 CVGHKGDDI

-698 HVDGSNPNN
+698 RVDGSNPNN

-744 FIKEKLGPQVFTLVD
+744 FIKEKLGPQVFTIVD

-764 RTSDSALSDDI
+764 KTSDSAS
-775 ILKNVEALES
+775 
-785 ILPDVSGGMP
+785 
-795 KSAVITVLGS
+795 
-805 DGNFHDGTLILEP
+805 
-818 NPNTDSEV
+818 
-826 HYTLKGVGRPKQ
+826 
-838 GIVGLNLM
+838 
-846 DNDGDWR
+846 
-853 TVAFDLA
+853 
-860 RYLAPRKFNVSDSA
+860 VSDSA
-874 VDLDD
+874 VTFD
-879 VFCASDSTT
+879 VDK
-888 YDDVIRK
+888 I
-895 NIEALESI
+895 
-903 LPEVSGGATKST
+903 
-915 DITVLK
+915 
-921 SDGRFYEGTLVLR
+921 
-934 PDFNSESNVHYV
+934 
-946 LRGVGRRMEGNIG
+946 
-959 LNLMDNEG
+959 
-967 DWRTVASDLAHYFAP
+967 
-982 QKFYVSDS
+982 
-990 AVDFNVDSVI
+990 I
-1000 SAVWSG
+1000 SAVQAG
-1006 VDVSNSDSSVGI
+1006 VDISNSDSSVGI
-1018 FYDGDSDNGA
+1018 FYDDGSDYGA
-1028 DASIAFVSE
+1028 DSSVLFVTE
-1037 SGVDMVPVSKAA
+1037 EGTDIVPVSEAV

-1054 HIATFKDAI
+1054 HLDAFKEAI
-1063 SNSAD
+1063 SESAD
-1068 AISAALGSIGPDVA
+1068 AIGEALGAIGADVVS
-1082 FGSPYVEDAAGD
+1082 GDVHIEDATGD
-1094 GSVSND
+1094 EVS
-1100 DSLSVSE
+1100 SSVSE
-1107 EIIEEQGVSETGSP
+1107 EIVEEQGVSETGSP

-1177 PRILCKNQRFID
+1177 PRVLCKNQRFID

-1197 GTIAFFYQTSDSA
+1197 GTVAFFYQTSDSA

-1235 SDSAPTSVDGSYV
+1235 SDSAPTGVDGAYV

-1263 HAGGDDFRY
+1263 QAGGGDFRY

-1339 WPEEVMDDDSL
+1339 WPEEVMDDDSI

-1362 IENEIKKA
+1362 IESEIKKA

-1377 VEDSIVV
+1377 VDDSVV
-1384 KIDVDRVQDG
+1384 VGIDVDRVQDG

-1413 TKRVLDSVLGVA
+1413 TKRILDSVLGVA

-1464 ALDLYCPDI
+1464 ALDLYCSDI

>member
-1 MGDCFYRQIVAV
+1 MGDCFYQQIVAV

-42 RGSRRRVSDSAGSSS
+42 RGSRRRVSDSAGGSS

-91 TRRRLIAE
+91 TRRCLIAE

-132 GYVILKKSY
+132 GYAILKKNY
-141 KSLPEEVKR
+141 KSLPEEVKQ

-183 TAFLEGGTTQE
+183 AAFLEGGATQE

-209 ELYEDALDALDAL
+209 KLYGDALDALDAL

-280 AQDDDEVVEETT
+280 ARGDDESVDETA

-299 APARVSNMK
+299 APVHVPNKRSN
-308 RVRTI
+308 R
-313 RDSKPCHAPNRR
+313 P
-325 VRVVTDDAADSSSP
+325 
-339 LDVSQLVFSSDIDA
+339 
-353 SLEDLSDGLSVLYRG
+353 
-368 DGDSIIHSMREVLK
+368 
-382 RIFSFIDAINSVVND
+382 
-397 GRVDEEGIYEYYDSD
+397 
-412 SSMVVGYGL
+412 
-421 GMDSDDIL
+421 
-429 LSLYP
+429 
-434 TRSYAKSF
+434 
-442 PYGSSSYAFVGDG
+442 
-455 SDWKSPVMKAC
+455 
-466 LAILSRLDLSNDQS
+466 
-480 VLLKNRLRQA
+480 
-490 VSDSL
+490 
-495 DALALSSTRSVVD
+495 VVD
-508 SSVKKYAENKRSS
+508 SSAKKYAENKRSS
-521 KSVVDVA
+521 KSVVDAA

-542 AAPSLPLPVGS
+542 SVPSLPLPVGS
-553 SVQVSYLGNLYTGVI
+553 SVQVSYLGNLYAGTI
-568 TSVGDGSVIV
+568 TSVGDGSVVV

-613 ADGSPVALDGPS
+613 ADGSPVVLDSPS
-625 SESEVVVEE
+625 VESDVVVED
-634 NTVEELT
+634 NTVEEPAAEEPAAEEST
-641 PDGGYVPSIMMDD
+641 PEGGYMQIIMMDD

-678 CVGHEDDDV
+678 CVGHEDDDI

-698 HVDGSNPNN
+698 HVDGSNPNHV
-707 ISAHVFE
+707 SAHVFE

-730 DDEKGILF
+730 DDEKGLLF

-764 RTSDSALSDDI
+764 R
-775 ILKNVEALES
+775 
-785 ILPDVSGGMP
+785 
-795 KSAVITVLGS
+795 
-805 DGNFHDGTLILEP
+805 
-818 NPNTDSEV
+818 
-826 HYTLKGVGRPKQ
+826 
-838 GIVGLNLM
+838 
-846 DNDGDWR
+846 
-853 TVAFDLA
+853 
-860 RYLAPRKFNVSDSA
+860 
-874 VDLDD
+874 
-879 VFCASDSTT
+879 ASDSTT

-990 AVDFNVDSVI
+990 AVDFDVDKI
-1000 SAVWSG
+1000 LSAVKAG
-1006 VDVSNSDSSVGI
+1006 VDISNSDSSVGI
-1018 FYDGDSDNGA
+1018 FYDDGSDYGA
-1028 DASIAFVSE
+1028 DSSVLFVTE
-1037 SGVDMVPVSKAA
+1037 DGTDIVPVSEAV

-1054 HIATFKDAI
+1054 HLDAFKEAI
-1063 SNSAD
+1063 SESAD
-1068 AISAALGSIGPDVA
+1068 AIGEALGEALGAIGADVVS
-1082 FGSPYVEDAAGD
+1082 GDVHIEDAAGD
-1094 GSVSND
+1094 EVS
-1100 DSLSVSE
+1100 SSVSE
-1107 EIIEEQGVSETGSP
+1107 EIVEEQGVSETGLP

-1130 DTCRQW
+1130 GTCRQW

-1141 FKLAQEPTDANL
+1141 FKLAQEPTDVNL
-1153 QTACELLSAGLEVLH
+1153 QTACELLSAGLEVLR

-1177 PRILCKNQRFID
+1177 PRVLCKNQRFID

-1197 GTIAFFYQTSDSA
+1197 GTVAFFYQTSDSA

-1235 SDSAPTSVDGSYV
+1235 SDSAPTGVDGAYV

-1263 HAGGDDFRY
+1263 QAGGNDFRY

-1297 MSEDGETSDRSEAVR
+1297 MSEDGETSDRAEAVR

-1362 IENEIKKA
+1362 IESEIKKA

-1377 VEDSIVV
+1377 VEDSVV
-1384 KIDVDRVQDG
+1384 VGIDVDRVQDG

-1413 TKRVLDSVLGVA
+1413 TKRILDSVLGVA

-1464 ALDLYCPDI
+1464 ALDLYCSDI

-1513 FDESLSAGKQV
+1513 FDASLSADKKV
-1524 TCFKC
+1524 SCFKC
-1529 GSKSDIYILIV
+1529 GSKSDIYIMLS

>member
-1 MGDCFYRQIVAV
+1 MGDCFYQQIVAV

-122 NAVIENEDPK
+122 NAVIANEDPK
-132 GYVILKKSY
+132 GYAILKKSY

-183 TAFLEGGTTQE
+183 AAFLEGGATQE

-209 ELYEDALDALDAL
+209 ELYGDALDALDAL

-299 APARVSNMK
+299 APVHVPNKRSN
-308 RVRTI
+308 R
-313 RDSKPCHAPNRR
+313 P
-325 VRVVTDDAADSSSP
+325 
-339 LDVSQLVFSSDIDA
+339 
-353 SLEDLSDGLSVLYRG
+353 
-368 DGDSIIHSMREVLK
+368 
-382 RIFSFIDAINSVVND
+382 
-397 GRVDEEGIYEYYDSD
+397 
-412 SSMVVGYGL
+412 
-421 GMDSDDIL
+421 
-429 LSLYP
+429 
-434 TRSYAKSF
+434 
-442 PYGSSSYAFVGDG
+442 
-455 SDWKSPVMKAC
+455 
-466 LAILSRLDLSNDQS
+466 
-480 VLLKNRLRQA
+480 
-490 VSDSL
+490 
-495 DALALSSTRSVVD
+495 VVD
-508 SSVKKYAENKRSS
+508 SSAKKYAENKRSS
-521 KSVVDVA
+521 KSVVDAA

-542 AAPSLPLPVGS
+542 SVPSLPLPVGS
-553 SVQVSYLGNLYTGVI
+553 SVQVSYMGNLYAGTI
-568 TSVGDGSVIV
+568 TSVGDGSVVV

-625 SESEVVVEE
+625 AESEVVVEE
-634 NTVEELT
+634 PAAEEPAAEEST
-641 PDGGYVPSIMMDD
+641 PEGGYMQSIMMDD

-678 CVGHEDDDV
+678 CVGHEDDDI

-698 HVDGSNPNN
+698 HVDGSNPNHV
-707 ISAHVFE
+707 SAHVFE

-730 DDEKGILF
+730 DDEKGLLF

-764 RTSDSALSDDI
+764 R
-775 ILKNVEALES
+775 
-785 ILPDVSGGMP
+785 
-795 KSAVITVLGS
+795 
-805 DGNFHDGTLILEP
+805 
-818 NPNTDSEV
+818 
-826 HYTLKGVGRPKQ
+826 
-838 GIVGLNLM
+838 
-846 DNDGDWR
+846 
-853 TVAFDLA
+853 
-860 RYLAPRKFNVSDSA
+860 
-874 VDLDD
+874 
-879 VFCASDSTT
+879 ASDSTT

-990 AVDFNVDSVI
+990 AVDFDVDKI
-1000 SAVWSG
+1000 LSAVQAG
-1006 VDVSNSDSSVGI
+1006 VDISNSDSSVGI
-1018 FYDGDSDNGA
+1018 FYDDGSDYGA
-1028 DASIAFVSE
+1028 DSSVLFVTE
-1037 SGVDMVPVSKAA
+1037 DGTDIVPVSEAV

-1054 HIATFKDAI
+1054 HLDAFKEAI
-1063 SNSAD
+1063 SESAD
-1068 AISAALGSIGPDVA
+1068 AIGEALGAIGADVVS
-1082 FGSPYVEDAAGD
+1082 GDVHIEDAAGD
-1094 GSVSND
+1094 EVS
-1100 DSLSVSE
+1100 SSVSE
-1107 EIIEEQGVSETGSP
+1107 EIVEEQGVSETGSP

-1197 GTIAFFYQTSDSA
+1197 GTVAFFYQTSDSA

-1215 SDFSDAAV
+1215 SDFSDASV
-1223 QLAHKIYDIPEV
+1223 QLAHKIYDLPEV
-1235 SDSAPTSVDGSYV
+1235 SDSAPTGVDGAYV

-1263 HAGGDDFRY
+1263 QAGGDDFRY

-1317 EAFERL
+1317 EAFDRL

-1362 IENEIKKA
+1362 IESEIKKA

-1377 VEDSIVV
+1377 VEDSAVV
-1384 KIDVDRVQDG
+1384 GIDVDMVQDG
-1394 APNTFDIPHTASTF
+1394 VPNTFDIPHTASTF

-1425 SDVLGERLTPSV
+1425 SDVLGERITPSV

-1464 ALDLYCPDI
+1464 ALDLYCSDI

-1487 VQKVADSFKLDGL
+1487 VQKVVDSFKLDGL
-1500 SGASGSCLVSTTP
+1500 SDASGSCLVSTTP

-1524 TCFKC
+1524 SCFRC
-1529 GSKSDIYILIV
+1529 GSKSDIYIMLL

>member
-1 MGDCFYRQIVAV
+1 MGDCFYQQIVAV

-132 GYVILKKSY
+132 GYAILKKNY
-141 KSLPEEVKR
+141 KSLPKEVKR
-150 FYNAFVENRYSVEAQ
+150 FYDAFVENRYSVEAQ

-183 TAFLEGGTTQE
+183 AAFLEGGATQE

-209 ELYEDALDALDAL
+209 KLYGDALDALDAL

-246 DIVAGQVSGGAEE
+246 DIVAGQVSGEAEE

-280 AQDDDEVVEETT
+280 AQDDDEVVEEIT
-292 SVEVGDS
+292 SEEVGDS
-299 APARVSNMK
+299 AP
-308 RVRTI
+308 
-313 RDSKPCHAPNRR
+313 
-325 VRVVTDDAADSSSP
+325 VRVP
-339 LDVSQLVFSSDIDA
+339 N
-353 SLEDLSDGLSVLYRG
+353 
-368 DGDSIIHSMREVLK
+368 K
-382 RIFSFIDAINSVVND
+382 RSA
-397 GRVDEEGIYEYYDSD
+397 R
-412 SSMVVGYGL
+412 
-421 GMDSDDIL
+421 
-429 LSLYP
+429 P
-434 TRSYAKSF
+434 
-442 PYGSSSYAFVGDG
+442 
-455 SDWKSPVMKAC
+455 
-466 LAILSRLDLSNDQS
+466 
-480 VLLKNRLRQA
+480 
-490 VSDSL
+490 
-495 DALALSSTRSVVD
+495 VVD
-508 SSVKKYAENKRSS
+508 SSAKKYAENKRSS
-521 KSVVDVA
+521 KPVVDA
-528 PKHRVANKRVKDSC
+528 SPKHRVANKRVKDSC

-625 SESEVVVEE
+625 AESEVVVEE
-634 NTVEELT
+634 NTVEEPT
-641 PDGGYVPSIMMDD
+641 SAGGYVPSIMMDD

-678 CVGHEDDDV
+678 CVGHEDDDI

-764 RTSDSALSDDI
+764 RASDSALSDDI

-795 KSAVITVLGS
+795 KSAVVTVLGS

-826 HYTLKGVGRPKQ
+826 HYTLKGVGRPKH

-874 VDLDD
+874 VDFD
-879 VFCASDSTT
+879 VD
-888 YDDVIRK
+888 K
-895 NIEALESI
+895 I
-903 LPEVSGGATKST
+903 L
-915 DITVLK
+915 
-921 SDGRFYEGTLVLR
+921 
-934 PDFNSESNVHYV
+934 
-946 LRGVGRRMEGNIG
+946 
-959 LNLMDNEG
+959 
-967 DWRTVASDLAHYFAP
+967 
-982 QKFYVSDS
+982 S
-990 AVDFNVDSVI
+990 AVK
-1000 SAVWSG
+1000 AG
-1006 VDVSNSDSSVGI
+1006 VDISNSDSSVGI
-1018 FYDGDSDNGA
+1018 FYDDGSDYGA
-1028 DASIAFVSE
+1028 DSSVLFVTE
-1037 SGVDMVPVSKAA
+1037 DGTDIVPVSEAV

-1054 HIATFKDAI
+1054 HLDAFKEAI
-1063 SNSAD
+1063 SESAD
-1068 AISAALGSIGPDVA
+1068 AIGEALGAIGADVVS
-1082 FGSPYVEDAAGD
+1082 GDVHIEDAAGD
-1094 GSVSND
+1094 EASS
-1100 DSLSVSE
+1100 SVSE
-1107 EIIEEQGVSETGSP
+1107 EIVEEQGVSETGSP

-1168 LEVRFDPSV
+1168 MEVRFDPSV

-1197 GTIAFFYQTSDSA
+1197 GTVAFFYQTSDSA

-1235 SDSAPTSVDGSYV
+1235 SDSAPTGVDGAYV

-1263 HAGGDDFRY
+1263 HAGGNDFRY

-1362 IENEIKKA
+1362 IESEIKKA

-1377 VEDSIVV
+1377 VDDSVV
-1384 KIDVDRVQDG
+1384 VGIDVDRVQDG

-1413 TKRVLDSVLGVA
+1413 TKRILDSVLGVA

-1464 ALDLYCPDI
+1464 ALDLYCSDI

-1513 FDESLSAGKQV
+1513 FDASLSADKKV
-1524 TCFKC
+1524 SCFKC
-1529 GSKSDIYILIV
+1529 GSKSDIYIMLS

>member
-1 MGDCFYRQIVAV
+1 MGDCFYQQIVAV

-79 PRRAFLEATDSS
+79 SRRAFLEATDSS

-132 GYVILKKSY
+132 GYAILKKNY

-209 ELYEDALDALDAL
+209 ELYGDALDALDAL

-292 SVEVGDS
+292 SEEVGDS
-299 APARVSNMK
+299 
-308 RVRTI
+308 TL
-313 RDSKPCHAPNRR
+313 
-325 VRVVTDDAADSSSP
+325 VRVP
-339 LDVSQLVFSSDIDA
+339 N
-353 SLEDLSDGLSVLYRG
+353 
-368 DGDSIIHSMREVLK
+368 K
-382 RIFSFIDAINSVVND
+382 RSA
-397 GRVDEEGIYEYYDSD
+397 R
-412 SSMVVGYGL
+412 
-421 GMDSDDIL
+421 
-429 LSLYP
+429 P
-434 TRSYAKSF
+434 
-442 PYGSSSYAFVGDG
+442 
-455 SDWKSPVMKAC
+455 
-466 LAILSRLDLSNDQS
+466 
-480 VLLKNRLRQA
+480 
-490 VSDSL
+490 
-495 DALALSSTRSVVD
+495 VVD
-508 SSVKKYAENKRSS
+508 SSAKKYAENKRSS

-625 SESEVVVEE
+625 AESEVVVEE
-634 NTVEELT
+634 NTVEEPT
-641 PDGGYVPSIMMDD
+641 SAGGYVPSIMMDD

-678 CVGHEDDDV
+678 CVGHEDDDI

-730 DDEKGILF
+730 DDEKGLLF

-764 RTSDSALSDDI
+764 RTSDSVLSDDI

-785 ILPDVSGGMP
+785 ILPEVSGGMT

-805 DGNFHDGTLILEP
+805 DGNFHDGTLILKP
-818 NPNTDSEV
+818 NPNTESEV
-826 HYTLKGVGRPKQ
+826 HYVLNGVGRPEQ
-838 GIVGLNLM
+838 GNVGLNLM

-874 VDLDD
+874 VDFD
-879 VFCASDSTT
+879 VD
-888 YDDVIRK
+888 K
-895 NIEALESI
+895 I
-903 LPEVSGGATKST
+903 L
-915 DITVLK
+915 
-921 SDGRFYEGTLVLR
+921 
-934 PDFNSESNVHYV
+934 
-946 LRGVGRRMEGNIG
+946 
-959 LNLMDNEG
+959 
-967 DWRTVASDLAHYFAP
+967 
-982 QKFYVSDS
+982 S
-990 AVDFNVDSVI
+990 AVK
-1000 SAVWSG
+1000 AG
-1006 VDVSNSDSSVGI
+1006 VDISNSDSSVGI
-1018 FYDGDSDNGA
+1018 FYDDGSDYGA
-1028 DASIAFVSE
+1028 DSSVLFVTE
-1037 SGVDMVPVSKAA
+1037 DGTDIVPVSEAV

-1054 HIATFKDAI
+1054 HLDAFKEAI
-1063 SNSAD
+1063 SESAD
-1068 AISAALGSIGPDVA
+1068 AIGEALGAIGADVVS
-1082 FGSPYVEDAAGD
+1082 GDVHIEDAAGD
-1094 GSVSND
+1094 EASS
-1100 DSLSVSE
+1100 SVSE
-1107 EIIEEQGVSETGSP
+1107 EIVEEQGVSETGSP

-1168 LEVRFDPSV
+1168 MEVRFDPSV

-1197 GTIAFFYQTSDSA
+1197 GTVAFFYQTSDSA

-1235 SDSAPTSVDGSYV
+1235 SDSAPTGVDGAYV

-1263 HAGGDDFRY
+1263 HAGGNDFRY

-1362 IENEIKKA
+1362 IESEIKKA

-1377 VEDSIVV
+1377 VEDSIAV

-1457 DSALAMD
+1457 DSALVMD

-1529 GSKSDIYILIV
+1529 GSKSDIYIMLL

>member
-1 MGDCFYRQIVAV
+1 MGDCFYQQIVAV
-13 DSSTDTVPESGASV
+13 DSSTDMVPESGASV

-122 NAVIENEDPK
+122 NAVIANEDPK
-132 GYVILKKSY
+132 GYAILKKSY

-183 TAFLEGGTTQE
+183 AAFLEGGATQE

-209 ELYEDALDALDAL
+209 ELYDDALDALDDL

-230 QDFAT
+230 QDFAS

-292 SVEVGDS
+292 SEEVGDS
-299 APARVSNMK
+299 
-308 RVRTI
+308 TL
-313 RDSKPCHAPNRR
+313 
-325 VRVVTDDAADSSSP
+325 VRVP
-339 LDVSQLVFSSDIDA
+339 N
-353 SLEDLSDGLSVLYRG
+353 
-368 DGDSIIHSMREVLK
+368 K
-382 RIFSFIDAINSVVND
+382 RSA
-397 GRVDEEGIYEYYDSD
+397 R
-412 SSMVVGYGL
+412 
-421 GMDSDDIL
+421 
-429 LSLYP
+429 P
-434 TRSYAKSF
+434 
-442 PYGSSSYAFVGDG
+442 
-455 SDWKSPVMKAC
+455 
-466 LAILSRLDLSNDQS
+466 
-480 VLLKNRLRQA
+480 
-490 VSDSL
+490 
-495 DALALSSTRSVVD
+495 VVD
-508 SSVKKYAENKRSS
+508 SSAKKYAENKRSS

-598 DADYTFASTDVVVLP
+598 AADYTFASTDVVVLP

-625 SESEVVVEE
+625 TESEVVVEE
-634 NTVEELT
+634 PAAEEPAT
-641 PDGGYVPSIMMDD
+641 EEPVTEEPAAEEPAPEGGYMQSIMMDD

-678 CVGHEDDDV
+678 CVGHEDDDI
-687 FDIPLVADFSL
+687 FDIPLVADFSI

-764 RTSDSALSDDI
+764 RTSDSVLSDDI

-785 ILPDVSGGMP
+785 ILPDVSGGMT

-805 DGNFHDGTLILEP
+805 DGNFHDGTLILKP
-818 NPNTDSEV
+818 DHNTESEV
-826 HYTLKGVGRPKQ
+826 HYVLNGVGRPEQ
-838 GIVGLNLM
+838 GNVGLNLM

-874 VDLDD
+874 VDFD
-879 VFCASDSTT
+879 VD
-888 YDDVIRK
+888 K
-895 NIEALESI
+895 I
-903 LPEVSGGATKST
+903 L
-915 DITVLK
+915 
-921 SDGRFYEGTLVLR
+921 
-934 PDFNSESNVHYV
+934 
-946 LRGVGRRMEGNIG
+946 
-959 LNLMDNEG
+959 
-967 DWRTVASDLAHYFAP
+967 
-982 QKFYVSDS
+982 S
-990 AVDFNVDSVI
+990 AVK
-1000 SAVWSG
+1000 AG
-1006 VDVSNSDSSVGI
+1006 VDISNSDSSVGI
-1018 FYDGDSDNGA
+1018 FYDDGSDYGA
-1028 DASIAFVSE
+1028 DSSVLFVTE
-1037 SGVDMVPVSKAA
+1037 DGTDIVPVSEAV

-1054 HIATFKDAI
+1054 HLDAFKEAI
-1063 SNSAD
+1063 SESAD
-1068 AISAALGSIGPDVA
+1068 AIGEALGAIGADVVS
-1082 FGSPYVEDAAGD
+1082 GDVHIEDAAGD
-1094 GSVSND
+1094 EASS
-1100 DSLSVSE
+1100 SVSE
-1107 EIIEEQGVSETGSP
+1107 EIVEEQGVSETGSP

-1177 PRILCKNQRFID
+1177 PRVLCKNQRFID

-1197 GTIAFFYQTSDSA
+1197 GTVAFFYQTSDSA

-1235 SDSAPTSVDGSYV
+1235 SDSAPTGVDGAYV

-1263 HAGGDDFRY
+1263 QAGGNDFRY

-1297 MSEDGETSDRSEAVR
+1297 MSEDGETSDRAEAVR

-1362 IENEIKKA
+1362 IESEIKKA

-1377 VEDSIVV
+1377 VEDSVV
-1384 KIDVDRVQDG
+1384 VGIDVDRVQDG

-1413 TKRVLDSVLGVA
+1413 TKRILDSVLGVA

-1464 ALDLYCPDI
+1464 ALDLYCSDI

-1513 FDESLSAGKQV
+1513 FDASLSADKKV
-1524 TCFKC
+1524 SCFKC
-1529 GSKSDIYILIV
+1529 GSKSDIYIMLS

>member
-1 MGDCFYRQIVAV
+1 MGDCFYQQIVAV

-122 NAVIENEDPK
+122 NAVIANEDPK
-132 GYVILKKSY
+132 GYAILKKSY

-183 TAFLEGGTTQE
+183 AAFLEGGATQE

-209 ELYEDALDALDAL
+209 ELYGDALDALDAL

-246 DIVAGQVSGGAEE
+246 DIVAGQVSGEAEE

-280 AQDDDEVVEETT
+280 AQDDDEVVEEIT
-292 SVEVGDS
+292 SEEVGDS
-299 APARVSNMK
+299 AP
-308 RVRTI
+308 
-313 RDSKPCHAPNRR
+313 
-325 VRVVTDDAADSSSP
+325 VRVP
-339 LDVSQLVFSSDIDA
+339 N
-353 SLEDLSDGLSVLYRG
+353 
-368 DGDSIIHSMREVLK
+368 K
-382 RIFSFIDAINSVVND
+382 RSA
-397 GRVDEEGIYEYYDSD
+397 R
-412 SSMVVGYGL
+412 
-421 GMDSDDIL
+421 
-429 LSLYP
+429 P
-434 TRSYAKSF
+434 
-442 PYGSSSYAFVGDG
+442 
-455 SDWKSPVMKAC
+455 
-466 LAILSRLDLSNDQS
+466 
-480 VLLKNRLRQA
+480 
-490 VSDSL
+490 
-495 DALALSSTRSVVD
+495 VVD
-508 SSVKKYAENKRSS
+508 SSAKKYAENKRSS
-521 KSVVDVA
+521 KPVVDA
-528 PKHRVANKRVKDSC
+528 SPKHRVANKRVKDSC

-568 TSVGDGSVIV
+568 ASVGDGSVIV

-625 SESEVVVEE
+625 AESEVVVEE
-634 NTVEELT
+634 NTVEEPT
-641 PDGGYVPSIMMDD
+641 SAGGYVPSIMMDD

-678 CVGHEDDDV
+678 CVGHEDDDI

-764 RTSDSALSDDI
+764 RASDSALSDDI

-795 KSAVITVLGS
+795 KSAVVTVLGS

-826 HYTLKGVGRPKQ
+826 HYTLKGVGRPKH

-874 VDLDD
+874 VDFD
-879 VFCASDSTT
+879 VD
-888 YDDVIRK
+888 K
-895 NIEALESI
+895 I
-903 LPEVSGGATKST
+903 L
-915 DITVLK
+915 
-921 SDGRFYEGTLVLR
+921 
-934 PDFNSESNVHYV
+934 
-946 LRGVGRRMEGNIG
+946 
-959 LNLMDNEG
+959 
-967 DWRTVASDLAHYFAP
+967 
-982 QKFYVSDS
+982 S
-990 AVDFNVDSVI
+990 AVK
-1000 SAVWSG
+1000 AG
-1006 VDVSNSDSSVGI
+1006 VDISNSDSSVGI
-1018 FYDGDSDNGA
+1018 FYDDGSDYGA
-1028 DASIAFVSE
+1028 DSSVLFVTE
-1037 SGVDMVPVSKAA
+1037 DGTDIVPVSEAV

-1054 HIATFKDAI
+1054 HLDAFKEAI
-1063 SNSAD
+1063 SESAD
-1068 AISAALGSIGPDVA
+1068 AIGEALGAIGADVVS
-1082 FGSPYVEDAAGD
+1082 GDVHIEDAAGD
-1094 GSVSND
+1094 EASS
-1100 DSLSVSE
+1100 SVSE
-1107 EIIEEQGVSETGSP
+1107 EIVEEQGVSETGSP

-1168 LEVRFDPSV
+1168 MEVRFDPSV

-1197 GTIAFFYQTSDSA
+1197 GTVAFFYQTSDSA

-1235 SDSAPTSVDGSYV
+1235 SDSAPTGVDGAYV

-1263 HAGGDDFRY
+1263 HAGGNDFRY

-1362 IENEIKKA
+1362 IESEIKKA

-1377 VEDSIVV
+1377 VEDSIAV

-1457 DSALAMD
+1457 DSALVMD

-1529 GSKSDIYILIV
+1529 GSKSDIYIMLL

>member
-1 MGDCFYRQIVAV
+1 MGDCFYQQIVAV
-13 DSSTDTVPESGASV
+13 DSSTDMVPESGASV

-122 NAVIENEDPK
+122 NAVIANEDPK
-132 GYVILKKSY
+132 GYAILKKSY

-183 TAFLEGGTTQE
+183 AAFLEGGATQE
-194 DALNDVVEEASVAGE
+194 DALNDVVEEASVTGE
-209 ELYEDALDALDAL
+209 KLYGDALDALDTL

-235 EVAAMYTNGLG
+235 EVSAMYTNGLG

-259 ASEEIVDNPPV
+259 ASEEIVDNPPI

-280 AQDDDEVVEETT
+280 AQDDDDVVEEAT

-299 APARVSNMK
+299 APVHVPNKRSN
-308 RVRTI
+308 R
-313 RDSKPCHAPNRR
+313 P
-325 VRVVTDDAADSSSP
+325 
-339 LDVSQLVFSSDIDA
+339 
-353 SLEDLSDGLSVLYRG
+353 
-368 DGDSIIHSMREVLK
+368 
-382 RIFSFIDAINSVVND
+382 
-397 GRVDEEGIYEYYDSD
+397 
-412 SSMVVGYGL
+412 
-421 GMDSDDIL
+421 
-429 LSLYP
+429 
-434 TRSYAKSF
+434 
-442 PYGSSSYAFVGDG
+442 
-455 SDWKSPVMKAC
+455 
-466 LAILSRLDLSNDQS
+466 
-480 VLLKNRLRQA
+480 
-490 VSDSL
+490 
-495 DALALSSTRSVVD
+495 VVD
-508 SSVKKYAENKRSS
+508 SSAKKYAENKRSS
-521 KSVVDVA
+521 KSVVDAA

-542 AAPSLPLPVGS
+542 SVPSLPLPVGS

-568 TSVGDGSVIV
+568 TSVGDGSVVV

-625 SESEVVVEE
+625 AESEVAVEE
-634 NTVEELT
+634 NTVEEST
-641 PDGGYVPSIMMDD
+641 PEGGYMQSIMMDD

-678 CVGHEDDDV
+678 CVGHEDDDI

-730 DDEKGILF
+730 DDEKGLLF

-764 RTSDSALSDDI
+764 RASDSALSDDI
-775 ILKNVEALES
+775 ILKNVEVLES

-795 KSAVITVLGS
+795 KSAVVTVLGS

-826 HYTLKGVGRPKQ
+826 HYTLKGVGRPKH
-838 GIVGLNLM
+838 GIIGLNLM

-874 VDLDD
+874 VDFD
-879 VFCASDSTT
+879 VD
-888 YDDVIRK
+888 K
-895 NIEALESI
+895 I
-903 LPEVSGGATKST
+903 L
-915 DITVLK
+915 
-921 SDGRFYEGTLVLR
+921 
-934 PDFNSESNVHYV
+934 
-946 LRGVGRRMEGNIG
+946 
-959 LNLMDNEG
+959 
-967 DWRTVASDLAHYFAP
+967 
-982 QKFYVSDS
+982 S
-990 AVDFNVDSVI
+990 AVQ
-1000 SAVWSG
+1000 AG
-1006 VDVSNSDSSVGI
+1006 VDISNSDSSVGI
-1018 FYDGDSDNGA
+1018 FYDDGSDYGA
-1028 DASIAFVSE
+1028 DSSVLFVTE
-1037 SGVDMVPVSKAA
+1037 DGTDIVPVSEAV

-1054 HIATFKDAI
+1054 HLDAFKEAI
-1063 SNSAD
+1063 SESAD
-1068 AISAALGSIGPDVA
+1068 AIGEALGAIGADVVS
-1082 FGSPYVEDAAGD
+1082 GDVHIEDAAAGD
-1094 GSVSND
+1094 EVS
-1100 DSLSVSE
+1100 SSVSE
-1107 EIIEEQGVSETGSP
+1107 EIVEEQGVSETGSP
-1121 EAIDWGAVG
+1121 EAIDWGAIG

-1141 FKLAQEPTDANL
+1141 FKLAQEPTDVNL

-1177 PRILCKNQRFID
+1177 PRVLCKNQRFID
-1189 VRPDGAYV
+1189 VRSDGAYV
-1197 GTIAFFYQTSDSA
+1197 GTVAFFYQTSDSA

-1235 SDSAPTSVDGSYV
+1235 SDSAPTGVDGAYV

-1263 HAGGDDFRY
+1263 QAGGDDFRY

-1297 MSEDGETSDRSEAVR
+1297 MSEDGETSDRAEAVR

-1362 IENEIKKA
+1362 IESEIKKA

-1377 VEDSIVV
+1377 VEDSIAV

-1464 ALDLYCPDI
+1464 ALDLYCSDI

-1529 GSKSDIYILIV
+1529 GSKSDIYIMLL

>member
-1 MGDCFYRQIVAV
+1 MGDCFYQQIVAV
-13 DSSTDTVPESGASV
+13 ASSTDTVPESGASV

-42 RGSRRRVSDSAGSSS
+42 RGSRRSVSDSAGSSS

-122 NAVIENEDPK
+122 NAVIANEDPK
-132 GYVILKKSY
+132 GYALLKKSY
-141 KSLPEEVKR
+141 ESLPEEVKR

-183 TAFLEGGTTQE
+183 AAFLEGGATQE

-209 ELYEDALDALDAL
+209 ELYGDALDALDAL

-259 ASEEIVDNPPV
+259 ASEEIVDNPPI

-280 AQDDDEVVEETT
+280 AQDDDDVVEEAT

-299 APARVSNMK
+299 APVHVPNKRSN
-308 RVRTI
+308 R
-313 RDSKPCHAPNRR
+313 P
-325 VRVVTDDAADSSSP
+325 
-339 LDVSQLVFSSDIDA
+339 
-353 SLEDLSDGLSVLYRG
+353 
-368 DGDSIIHSMREVLK
+368 
-382 RIFSFIDAINSVVND
+382 
-397 GRVDEEGIYEYYDSD
+397 
-412 SSMVVGYGL
+412 
-421 GMDSDDIL
+421 
-429 LSLYP
+429 
-434 TRSYAKSF
+434 
-442 PYGSSSYAFVGDG
+442 
-455 SDWKSPVMKAC
+455 
-466 LAILSRLDLSNDQS
+466 
-480 VLLKNRLRQA
+480 
-490 VSDSL
+490 
-495 DALALSSTRSVVD
+495 VVD
-508 SSVKKYAENKRSS
+508 SSAKKYAENKRSS
-521 KSVVDVA
+521 RSVVDAA

-542 AAPSLPLPVGS
+542 SVPSLPLPVGS
-553 SVQVSYLGNLYTGVI
+553 SVQVSYMGNLYAGTI
-568 TSVGDGSVIV
+568 TSVGDGSVVV

-613 ADGSPVALDGPS
+613 ADGSLVALDGPS
-625 SESEVVVEE
+625 VESEVAVEE
-634 NTVEELT
+634 NTVEEST
-641 PDGGYVPSIMMDD
+641 PEGGYMQSIMMDD

-678 CVGHEDDDV
+678 CVGHEADDI

-714 GTVDCGGLMIP
+714 GIVDCGGLMIP

-764 RTSDSALSDDI
+764 R
-775 ILKNVEALES
+775 
-785 ILPDVSGGMP
+785 
-795 KSAVITVLGS
+795 
-805 DGNFHDGTLILEP
+805 
-818 NPNTDSEV
+818 
-826 HYTLKGVGRPKQ
+826 
-838 GIVGLNLM
+838 
-846 DNDGDWR
+846 
-853 TVAFDLA
+853 
-860 RYLAPRKFNVSDSA
+860 
-874 VDLDD
+874 
-879 VFCASDSTT
+879 ASDSTT

-895 NIEALESI
+895 NIEALASI

-990 AVDFNVDSVI
+990 AVDFDVDKLL
-1000 SAVWSG
+1000 SAVQAG
-1006 VDVSNSDSSVGI
+1006 VDISNSDSSVGI
-1018 FYDGDSDNGA
+1018 FYDDGSDYGA
-1028 DASIAFVSE
+1028 DSSVLFVTE
-1037 SGVDMVPVSKAA
+1037 DGTDIVPVSEAV

-1054 HIATFKDAI
+1054 HLDAFKEAI
-1063 SNSAD
+1063 SESAD
-1068 AISAALGSIGPDVA
+1068 AIGEALGAIVTDVVS
-1082 FGSPYVEDAAGD
+1082 GDVHIEDAAGD
-1094 GSVSND
+1094 EVS
-1100 DSLSVSE
+1100 SSVSE
-1107 EIIEEQGVSETGSP
+1107 EIVEEQGVSETGSP
-1121 EAIDWGAVG
+1121 EVVAWGAVG

-1136 VLDNS
+1136 ALDNS

-1168 LEVRFDPSV
+1168 MEVRFDPSV
-1177 PRILCKNQRFID
+1177 PRVLCKNQRFID

-1197 GTIAFFYQTSDSA
+1197 GTVAFFYQTSDSA

-1215 SDFSDAAV
+1215 SDFSDASV
-1223 QLAHKIYDIPEV
+1223 QLAHKIYDLPEV
-1235 SDSAPTSVDGSYV
+1235 SDSAPTGVDGAYV

-1263 HAGGDDFRY
+1263 QAGGDDFRY

-1317 EAFERL
+1317 EAFDRL

-1362 IENEIKKA
+1362 IESEIKKA

-1377 VEDSIVV
+1377 VEDSVV
-1384 KIDVDRVQDG
+1384 VGIDVDRVQDG

-1413 TKRVLDSVLGVA
+1413 TKRILDSVLGVA

-1464 ALDLYCPDI
+1464 ALDLYCSDI

-1513 FDESLSAGKQV
+1513 FDASLSADKKV
-1524 TCFKC
+1524 SCFKC
-1529 GSKSDIYILIV
+1529 GSKSDIYIMLS

>member
-1 MGDCFYRQIVAV
+1 MGDCFYQQIVAV

-122 NAVIENEDPK
+122 NAVIANEDPK
-132 GYVILKKSY
+132 GYAILKKSY

-183 TAFLEGGTTQE
+183 AAFLEGGATQE

-209 ELYEDALDALDAL
+209 ELYGDALDALDAL

-259 ASEEIVDNPPV
+259 ASEEIVDNPPI

-280 AQDDDEVVEETT
+280 AQDDDDVVEEAT

-299 APARVSNMK
+299 APVHVPNKRSN
-308 RVRTI
+308 R
-313 RDSKPCHAPNRR
+313 P
-325 VRVVTDDAADSSSP
+325 
-339 LDVSQLVFSSDIDA
+339 
-353 SLEDLSDGLSVLYRG
+353 
-368 DGDSIIHSMREVLK
+368 
-382 RIFSFIDAINSVVND
+382 
-397 GRVDEEGIYEYYDSD
+397 
-412 SSMVVGYGL
+412 
-421 GMDSDDIL
+421 
-429 LSLYP
+429 
-434 TRSYAKSF
+434 
-442 PYGSSSYAFVGDG
+442 
-455 SDWKSPVMKAC
+455 
-466 LAILSRLDLSNDQS
+466 
-480 VLLKNRLRQA
+480 
-490 VSDSL
+490 
-495 DALALSSTRSVVD
+495 VVD
-508 SSVKKYAENKRSS
+508 SSAKKYAENKRSS
-521 KSVVDVA
+521 KSVVDAA

-542 AAPSLPLPVGS
+542 SVPSLPLPVGS

-568 TSVGDGSVIV
+568 TSVGDGSVVV

-625 SESEVVVEE
+625 AESEVAVEE
-634 NTVEELT
+634 NTVEEST
-641 PDGGYVPSIMMDD
+641 PEGGYMQSIMMDD

-678 CVGHEDDDV
+678 CVGHEDDDI

-730 DDEKGILF
+730 DDEKGLLF

-764 RTSDSALSDDI
+764 RTSDSVLSDDI

-785 ILPDVSGGMP
+785 ILPEVSGGMT

-826 HYTLKGVGRPKQ
+826 HYTLK
-838 GIVGLNLM
+838 
-846 DNDGDWR
+846 
-853 TVAFDLA
+853 
-860 RYLAPRKFNVSDSA
+860 
-874 VDLDD
+874 
-879 VFCASDSTT
+879 
-888 YDDVIRK
+888 
-895 NIEALESI
+895 
-903 LPEVSGGATKST
+903 
-915 DITVLK
+915 
-921 SDGRFYEGTLVLR
+921 
-934 PDFNSESNVHYV
+934 
-946 LRGVGRRMEGNIG
+946 GVGRRMEGNIG

-990 AVDFNVDSVI
+990 AVDFDVDKI
-1000 SAVWSG
+1000 LSAVQAG
-1006 VDVSNSDSSVGI
+1006 VDISNSDSSVGI
-1018 FYDGDSDNGA
+1018 FYDDGSDYGA
-1028 DASIAFVSE
+1028 DSSVLFVTE
-1037 SGVDMVPVSKAA
+1037 DGTDIVPVSEAV

-1054 HIATFKDAI
+1054 HLDAFKEAI
-1063 SNSAD
+1063 SESAD
-1068 AISAALGSIGPDVA
+1068 AIGEVLGAIGADVVS
-1082 FGSPYVEDAAGD
+1082 GDVHIEDAAGD
-1094 GSVSND
+1094 EVS
-1100 DSLSVSE
+1100 SSVSE
-1107 EIIEEQGVSETGSP
+1107 EIVEEQGVSETGSP

-1141 FKLAQEPTDANL
+1141 FKLAQEPTDADL
-1153 QTACELLSAGLEVLH
+1153 QTACELLSAGLEVLR

-1177 PRILCKNQRFID
+1177 PRVLCKNQRFID

-1197 GTIAFFYQTSDSA
+1197 GTVAFFYQTSDSA

-1235 SDSAPTSVDGSYV
+1235 SDSAPTGVDGAYV

-1263 HAGGDDFRY
+1263 HAGGNDFRY

-1362 IENEIKKA
+1362 IESEIKKA

-1377 VEDSIVV
+1377 VEDSIAV

-1457 DSALAMD
+1457 DSALVMD

-1529 GSKSDIYILIV
+1529 GSKSDIYIMLL

>member
-1 MGDCFYRQIVAV
+1 MGDCFYQQIVAV

-122 NAVIENEDPK
+122 NAVIANEDPK
-132 GYVILKKSY
+132 GYAILKKSY

-173 YRLVQDDERV
+173 YRLVQDDDRV
-183 TAFLEGGTTQE
+183 AAFLEGGATQE

-209 ELYEDALDALDAL
+209 ELYGDALDALDAL

-299 APARVSNMK
+299 APVHVPNKRSN
-308 RVRTI
+308 R
-313 RDSKPCHAPNRR
+313 P
-325 VRVVTDDAADSSSP
+325 
-339 LDVSQLVFSSDIDA
+339 
-353 SLEDLSDGLSVLYRG
+353 
-368 DGDSIIHSMREVLK
+368 
-382 RIFSFIDAINSVVND
+382 
-397 GRVDEEGIYEYYDSD
+397 
-412 SSMVVGYGL
+412 
-421 GMDSDDIL
+421 
-429 LSLYP
+429 
-434 TRSYAKSF
+434 
-442 PYGSSSYAFVGDG
+442 
-455 SDWKSPVMKAC
+455 
-466 LAILSRLDLSNDQS
+466 
-480 VLLKNRLRQA
+480 
-490 VSDSL
+490 
-495 DALALSSTRSVVD
+495 VVD
-508 SSVKKYAENKRSS
+508 SSAKKYAENKRSS
-521 KSVVDVA
+521 KSVVDAA

-542 AAPSLPLPVGS
+542 SVPSLPLPVGS
-553 SVQVSYLGNLYTGVI
+553 SVQVSYMGNLYAGTI
-568 TSVGDGSVIV
+568 TSVGDGSVVV

-625 SESEVVVEE
+625 VESEVAVEE
-634 NTVEELT
+634 PAAEEPAAEESTAEEST
-641 PDGGYVPSIMMDD
+641 PEGGYMQSIMMDD

-678 CVGHEDDDV
+678 CVGHEDDDI

-698 HVDGSNPNN
+698 HVDGSNPNHV
-707 ISAHVFE
+707 SAHVFE

-730 DDEKGILF
+730 DDEKGLLF

-764 RTSDSALSDDI
+764 R
-775 ILKNVEALES
+775 
-785 ILPDVSGGMP
+785 
-795 KSAVITVLGS
+795 
-805 DGNFHDGTLILEP
+805 
-818 NPNTDSEV
+818 
-826 HYTLKGVGRPKQ
+826 
-838 GIVGLNLM
+838 
-846 DNDGDWR
+846 
-853 TVAFDLA
+853 
-860 RYLAPRKFNVSDSA
+860 
-874 VDLDD
+874 
-879 VFCASDSTT
+879 ASDSTT

-990 AVDFNVDSVI
+990 AVDFDVDKI
-1000 SAVWSG
+1000 LSAVQAG
-1006 VDVSNSDSSVGI
+1006 VDISNSDSSVGI
-1018 FYDGDSDNGA
+1018 FYDDGSDYGA
-1028 DASIAFVSE
+1028 DSSVLFVTE
-1037 SGVDMVPVSKAA
+1037 DGTDIVPVSEAV

-1054 HIATFKDAI
+1054 HLDAFKEAI
-1063 SNSAD
+1063 SESAD
-1068 AISAALGSIGPDVA
+1068 AIGEALGAIGADVVS
-1082 FGSPYVEDAAGD
+1082 GDVHIEDAAGD
-1094 GSVSND
+1094 EVS
-1100 DSLSVSE
+1100 SSVSE
-1107 EIIEEQGVSETGSP
+1107 EIVEEQGVSETGSP

-1197 GTIAFFYQTSDSA
+1197 GTVAFFYQTSDSA

-1215 SDFSDAAV
+1215 SDFSDASV
-1223 QLAHKIYDIPEV
+1223 QLAHKIYDLPEV
-1235 SDSAPTSVDGSYV
+1235 SDSAPTGVDGAYV

-1263 HAGGDDFRY
+1263 QAGGDDFRY

-1317 EAFERL
+1317 EAFDRL

-1362 IENEIKKA
+1362 IESEIKKA

-1377 VEDSIVV
+1377 VEDSAVV
-1384 KIDVDRVQDG
+1384 GIDVDMVQDG

-1425 SDVLGERLTPSV
+1425 SDVLGERITPSV

-1464 ALDLYCPDI
+1464 ALDLYCSDI

-1487 VQKVADSFKLDGL
+1487 VQKVVDSFKLDGL
-1500 SGASGSCLVSTTP
+1500 SDASGSCLVSTTP

-1524 TCFKC
+1524 SCFRC
-1529 GSKSDIYILIV
+1529 GSKSNIYIMLL

>member
-1 MGDCFYRQIVAV
+1 MGDCFYQQIVAV

-122 NAVIENEDPK
+122 NAVIANEDPK
-132 GYVILKKSY
+132 GYAILKKSY

-183 TAFLEGGTTQE
+183 AAFLEGGATQE
-194 DALNDVVEEASVAGE
+194 AALDDVVEEASVAGE
-209 ELYEDALDALDAL
+209 ELYDDALDALDAL

-230 QDFAT
+230 QDFAS

-259 ASEEIVDNPPV
+259 ASEEIVDNPPL
-270 EADVESEDDP
+270 ESDVESEDDP
-280 AQDDDEVVEETT
+280 ARGDDGSVEETA
-292 SVEVGDS
+292 SAEVGDS
-299 APARVSNMK
+299 APARVPNKCSN
-308 RVRTI
+308 R
-313 RDSKPCHAPNRR
+313 P
-325 VRVVTDDAADSSSP
+325 
-339 LDVSQLVFSSDIDA
+339 
-353 SLEDLSDGLSVLYRG
+353 
-368 DGDSIIHSMREVLK
+368 
-382 RIFSFIDAINSVVND
+382 
-397 GRVDEEGIYEYYDSD
+397 
-412 SSMVVGYGL
+412 
-421 GMDSDDIL
+421 
-429 LSLYP
+429 
-434 TRSYAKSF
+434 
-442 PYGSSSYAFVGDG
+442 
-455 SDWKSPVMKAC
+455 
-466 LAILSRLDLSNDQS
+466 
-480 VLLKNRLRQA
+480 
-490 VSDSL
+490 
-495 DALALSSTRSVVD
+495 VVD
-508 SSVKKYAENKRSS
+508 SSAKKYAENKRSS
-521 KSVVDVA
+521 RPVVDA
-528 PKHRVANKRVKDSC
+528 TSKPRVANKRVKDSC

-625 SESEVVVEE
+625 AESEVAVEE
-634 NTVEELT
+634 PAAAEE
-641 PDGGYVPSIMMDD
+641 PAAEEPAPEGGYMQSIMMDD

-678 CVGHEDDDV
+678 CVGHEDDDI

-698 HVDGSNPNN
+698 HVDGSNPNHV
-707 ISAHVFE
+707 SAHVFE

-730 DDEKGILF
+730 DDEKGLLF

-764 RTSDSALSDDI
+764 NAADSAS
-775 ILKNVEALES
+775 
-785 ILPDVSGGMP
+785 
-795 KSAVITVLGS
+795 
-805 DGNFHDGTLILEP
+805 
-818 NPNTDSEV
+818 
-826 HYTLKGVGRPKQ
+826 
-838 GIVGLNLM
+838 
-846 DNDGDWR
+846 
-853 TVAFDLA
+853 
-860 RYLAPRKFNVSDSA
+860 
-874 VDLDD
+874 
-879 VFCASDSTT
+879 
-888 YDDVIRK
+888 
-895 NIEALESI
+895 
-903 LPEVSGGATKST
+903 
-915 DITVLK
+915 
-921 SDGRFYEGTLVLR
+921 
-934 PDFNSESNVHYV
+934 
-946 LRGVGRRMEGNIG
+946 
-959 LNLMDNEG
+959 
-967 DWRTVASDLAHYFAP
+967 
-982 QKFYVSDS
+982 VSDS
-990 AVDFNVDSVI
+990 AVDFDVDKI
-1000 SAVWSG
+1000 LSAVQAG
-1006 VDVSNSDSSVGI
+1006 VDISNSDSSVGI
-1018 FYDGDSDNGA
+1018 FYDDGSDYGA
-1028 DASIAFVSE
+1028 DSSVLFVTE
-1037 SGVDMVPVSKAA
+1037 DGTDIVPVSEAV

-1054 HIATFKDAI
+1054 HLDAFKEAI
-1063 SNSAD
+1063 SESAD
-1068 AISAALGSIGPDVA
+1068 AIGEALGAIGADVVS
-1082 FGSPYVEDAAGD
+1082 GDVHIEDAAAGD
-1094 GSVSND
+1094 EVS
-1100 DSLSVSE
+1100 SSVSE
-1107 EIIEEQGVSETGSP
+1107 EIVEEQGVSETGSP
-1121 EAIDWGAVG
+1121 EAIDWGAIG

-1141 FKLAQEPTDANL
+1141 FKLAQEPTDVNL

-1177 PRILCKNQRFID
+1177 PRVLCKNQRFID
-1189 VRPDGAYV
+1189 VRSDGAYV
-1197 GTIAFFYQTSDSA
+1197 GTVAFFYQTSDSA

-1235 SDSAPTSVDGSYV
+1235 SDSAPTGVDGVYV

-1263 HAGGDDFRY
+1263 QAGGDAFRY

-1297 MSEDGETSDRSEAVR
+1297 MSEDGETSDRAEAVR

-1362 IENEIKKA
+1362 IESEIKKA

-1377 VEDSIVV
+1377 VEDSVV
-1384 KIDVDRVQDG
+1384 VGIDVDRVQDG

-1413 TKRVLDSVLGVA
+1413 TKRILDSVLGVA

-1464 ALDLYCPDI
+1464 ALDLYCSDI

-1513 FDESLSAGKQV
+1513 FDASLSADKKV
-1524 TCFKC
+1524 SCFKC
-1529 GSKSDIYILIV
+1529 GSKSDIYIMLS